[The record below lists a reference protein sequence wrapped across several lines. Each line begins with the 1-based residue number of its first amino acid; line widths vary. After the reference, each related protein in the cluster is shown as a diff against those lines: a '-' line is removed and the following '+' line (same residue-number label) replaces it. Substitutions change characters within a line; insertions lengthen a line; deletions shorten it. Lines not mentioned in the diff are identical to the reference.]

1 MVRLIQLKLAG
12 FKSFVDPTT
21 IQLQGQRV
29 GIVGPN
35 GCGKSNIMESVK
47 WVLGESS
54 AKEMRS
60 ENMDSVIFNGSEN
73 RKPIS
78 RASVELIFDNSLGKA
93 PTEWSQYAEISV
105 KRVIE
110 REKGS
115 TYYINNLA
123 VRRKDIADLFLGTG
137 LGGRGYAIIGQNTI
151 SQIIEAKPEELRSYL
166 EEAAGVSKYKER
178 RRETEFRLRDTRENL
193 SRIQDVLNEII
204 QQIAKLESQAVIA
217 TKYNELTE
225 KHKFHQAQVWVL
237 KKRDA
242 SIVWKKNQFQVEKLV
257 NELEQQTAAL
267 RKIEA
272 EVENL
277 RQAHIDASDEINKNQ
292 ASFYEINAEVS
303 NIENNIR
310 NQNELLERSKKE
322 LIEIETNLAK
332 NADDQLKFAK
342 DIEEAEIEKVAL
354 SELYKTKEENFNSL
368 KSSIQSV
375 EATYLDSTEQ
385 FNQIANQFQSTQ
397 EKINLE
403 KATIDFI
410 HKTEEE
416 INTRITFLNNEI
428 NNIDLTGQSLLEEKE
443 SDLADKRLHVEKI
456 EAKIDENKSLA
467 TDLEEEIDALRQ
479 HQIEIQ
485 KELSQIE
492 GEIKTLAQIQDDTQ
506 GNESLKSWTS
516 QHNINTSNRL
526 WEKLKIKTD
535 WVTAIESALGGKLN
549 AVLAQYETISHRP
562 PASMVLANLNASH
575 AYKPKNNKLN
585 SALDVIEISD
595 PLLMNLLSEWLSNC
609 YIIPKGESY
618 KNFIGNLEQ
627 GEFLVNQQ
635 GDIFTKNSVSFYGK
649 DASLNGILLRQER
662 LKALQEK
669 FPSIDRNSKDIS
681 NKLSEAELQLNDY
694 EEQADS
700 YSEELKEALNDFHQ
714 TEIEVEKT
722 QQSIAYANEKH
733 SSITNEQ
740 NELKTKLTQIQIDKT
755 TKSSLIHNLENDAHR
770 LLEQKTL
777 SEDIKKRHELE
788 YESAR
793 KHVNEA
799 EIQLQESHFNLKIIG
814 NKINELNNRINL
826 LTEDNNALNNKKDL
840 VKTSINTESIEALK
854 LSLREK
860 ITVKDEREKI
870 LIASRDNLAQ
880 KETDL
885 RESEQKRLQTEQAV
899 HPIRDKLE
907 QSRLNERESKLLF
920 EQFQN
925 EIIESQLDE
934 GVLSES
940 ITEKTTVKE
949 VQELC
954 NKLQEEINL
963 LGPVNLAA
971 IHELTSEKERKGYLD
986 SQVED
991 LTSASNTLEDAIRRI
1006 DKETRDRLIATFNEV
1021 NKNFTEFFKVLFNGG
1036 QAQLEL
1042 LGEEIL
1048 DTGIQV
1054 TAQPPGKKNTTIS
1067 QLSGGEKALTATAL
1081 VFALFKLNPAPF
1093 CLMDEVDAPLD
1104 DSNTLRFTN
1113 MVTEMSKNT
1122 QFLYVSHNKIAMEM
1136 AQQLIGVT
1144 MQESGVSRIVEV
1156 SLEEVEKM
1164 ELAN

>member
-1 MVRLIQLKLAG
+1 M
-12 FKSFVDPTT
+12 S
-21 IQLQGQRV
+21 
-29 GIVGPN
+29 
-35 GCGKSNIMESVK
+35 GKSQLE
-47 WVLGESS
+47 
-54 AKEMRS
+54 AKE
-60 ENMDSVIFNGSEN
+60 
-73 RKPIS
+73 
-78 RASVELIFDNSLGKA
+78 
-93 PTEWSQYAEISV
+93 T
-105 KRVIE
+105 
-110 REKGS
+110 
-115 TYYINNLA
+115 
-123 VRRKDIADLFLGTG
+123 DL
-137 LGGRGYAIIGQNTI
+137 
-151 SQIIEAKPEELRSYL
+151 S
-166 EEAAGVSKYKER
+166 
-178 RRETEFRLRDTRENL
+178 
-193 SRIQDVLNEII
+193 
-204 QQIAKLESQAVIA
+204 
-217 TKYNELTE
+217 
-225 KHKFHQAQVWVL
+225 
-237 KKRDA
+237 
-242 SIVWKKNQFQVEKLV
+242 
-257 NELEQQTAAL
+257 
-267 RKIEA
+267 
-272 EVENL
+272 
-277 RQAHIDASDEINKNQ
+277 
-292 ASFYEINAEVS
+292 
-303 NIENNIR
+303 
-310 NQNELLERSKKE
+310 
-322 LIEIETNLAK
+322 
-332 NADDQLKFAK
+332 
-342 DIEEAEIEKVAL
+342 
-354 SELYKTKEENFNSL
+354 
-368 KSSIQSV
+368 
-375 EATYLDSTEQ
+375 
-385 FNQIANQFQSTQ
+385 
-397 EKINLE
+397 
-403 KATIDFI
+403 
-410 HKTEEE
+410 
-416 INTRITFLNNEI
+416 
-428 NNIDLTGQSLLEEKE
+428 
-443 SDLADKRLHVEKI
+443 DKRLDAEKI
-456 EAKIDENKSLA
+456 EEKISDNKSLSS
-467 TDLEEEIDALRQ
+467 DLEEEIDTLRQ

-492 GEIKTLAQIQDDTQ
+492 GEIKTLVQIQDDTQ

-526 WEKLKIKTD
+526 WEKLKIKSD

-549 AVLAQYETISHRP
+549 AVLAQYESIAHRP

-585 SALDVIEISD
+585 SALDAIEISD
-595 PLLMNLLSEWLSNC
+595 PLLMNLLSEWLSDC
-609 YIIPKGESY
+609 YLIPKGESY

-649 DASLNGILLRQER
+649 DASLNGILIRQER
-662 LKALQEK
+662 LKALQDK
-669 FPSIDRNSKDIS
+669 FPSIEKGYKDVL
-681 NKLSEAELQLNDY
+681 NRLNDAELQLNDY

-700 YSEELKEALNDFHQ
+700 FSEELKDALNELHQ
-714 TEIEVEKT
+714 TEIEVEKI

-733 SSITNEQ
+733 SNITHEQ
-740 NELKTKLTQIQIDKT
+740 NELKAKLTQIQIDKT
-755 TKSSLIHNLENDAHR
+755 TKSNLIQNLEGDSHR
-770 LLEQKTL
+770 FLEQKTAD
-777 SEDIKKRHELE
+777 EEIKKRHEFE

-793 KHVNEA
+793 QQVNEA
-799 EIQLQESHFNLKIIG
+799 EIQLQESHFNLKIVD
-814 NKINELNNRINL
+814 NKISELNNRVSL
-826 LTEDNNALNNKKDL
+826 LSEDNNVLNNKKDL
-840 VKTSINTESIEALK
+840 AKASINTEHIDMLQAT
-854 LSLREK
+854 LREK
-860 ITVKDEREKI
+860 LTVKDEREKV

-907 QSRLNERESKLLF
+907 QSRLNEQESKLLF

-925 EIIESQLDE
+925 EINESQLDE
-934 GVLSES
+934 VVLSES
-940 ITEKTTVKE
+940 ITDKTTVKE

-954 NKLQEEINL
+954 NKLQEEINS

-1036 QAQLEL
+1036 QAKLEL

-1104 DSNTLRFTN
+1104 DSNTLRFAN

>member
-1 MVRLIQLKLAG
+1 MRLIQLKLAG

-368 KSSIQSV
+368 KSSIQLV

-385 FNQIANQFQSTQ
+385 FNQVANQFQSTQ

-662 LKALQEK
+662 LKALHEI

-925 EIIESQLDE
+925 EINESQLDE

>member
-1 MVRLIQLKLAG
+1 MRLIQLKLAG

-21 IQLQGQRV
+21 IKLQGQRV

-151 SQIIEAKPEELRSYL
+151 SQIIEAKPEELRNYL

-178 RRETEFRLRDTRENL
+178 RRETEFRLRDTRDNL
-193 SRIQDVLNEII
+193 SRIQDIVNEII

-242 SIVWKKNQFQVEKLV
+242 SIVWKKHQSQVEKLV

-277 RQAHIDASDEINKNQ
+277 RQAHINASDEINKNQ
-292 ASFYEINAEVS
+292 ASFYEINSEVS

-310 NQNELLERSKKE
+310 NQNELLERSRKE
-322 LIEIETNLAK
+322 LVEIEANLNK
-332 NADDQLKFAK
+332 NAEDQLKFSK
-342 DIEEAEIEKVAL
+342 EIEEAVIEKTAL
-354 SELYKTKEENFNSL
+354 SEFFKTKEESFNTL

-375 EATYLDSTEQ
+375 ESQYLSSSEK
-385 FNQIANQFQSTQ
+385 FNQTTNQFQSTQ

-416 INTRITFLNNEI
+416 TNARISFLNNEI
-428 NNIDLTGQSLLEEKE
+428 NNIDLSGKSQLEEKE
-443 SDLADKRLHVEKI
+443 SGLNDKRSDAEKI
-456 EAKIDENKSLA
+456 EEKMSENKSLSS
-467 TDLEEEIDALRQ
+467 DLEEEIDTLRQ

-549 AVLAQYETISHRP
+549 AILAQYESIAHRP

-585 SALDVIEISD
+585 SALDAIEISD
-595 PLLMNLLSEWLSNC
+595 PLLMNLLSEWLSDC
-609 YIIPKGESY
+609 YLIPKGESY

-649 DASLNGILLRQER
+649 DASLNGILIRQER
-662 LKALQEK
+662 LKALQKK
-669 FPSIDRNSKDIS
+669 FPPIEKSYKDLL
-681 NKLSEAELQLNDY
+681 NKLNEAELKLSDY
-694 EEQADS
+694 DEQADS
-700 YSEELKEALNDFHQ
+700 FSEELKDALNELHQ
-714 TEIEVEKT
+714 TEIEVEKM

-733 SSITNEQ
+733 SNITHEQ
-740 NELKTKLTQIQIDKT
+740 NELKAKLTQIEIDKT
-755 TKSSLIHNLENDAHR
+755 TKSSLIQNLESDSHSF
-770 LLEQKTL
+770 LEQKIAA
-777 SEDIKKRHELE
+777 EEIKKHHELE

-793 KHVNEA
+793 KQVNEA
-799 EIQLQESHFNLKIIG
+799 EIQLQESHFNLKIID
-814 NKINELNNRINL
+814 NKISELNTRVSL
-826 LTEDNNALNNKKDL
+826 LSEDNNALNNKKDIA
-840 VKTSINTESIEALK
+840 KASINTEHVDALQT
-854 LSLREK
+854 SLREK
-860 ITVKDEREKI
+860 LTVKDEREKV

-907 QSRLNERESKLLF
+907 QSRLNEQESKLLF

-925 EIIESQLDE
+925 EINESQLDE
-934 GVLSES
+934 VVLSES
-940 ITEKTTVKE
+940 ITDKTTVKE
-949 VQELC
+949 VQEFC

-991 LTSASNTLEDAIRRI
+991 LTSASNTLEDAIKRI

-1036 QAQLEL
+1036 QAKLEL

-1156 SLEEVEKM
+1156 SLEEFEKM

>member
-1 MVRLIQLKLAG
+1 L
-12 FKSFVDPTT
+12 S
-21 IQLQGQRV
+21 
-29 GIVGPN
+29 
-35 GCGKSNIMESVK
+35 GK
-47 WVLGESS
+47 
-54 AKEMRS
+54 
-60 ENMDSVIFNGSEN
+60 
-73 RKPIS
+73 
-78 RASVELIFDNSLGKA
+78 
-93 PTEWSQYAEISV
+93 
-105 KRVIE
+105 
-110 REKGS
+110 
-115 TYYINNLA
+115 
-123 VRRKDIADLFLGTG
+123 
-137 LGGRGYAIIGQNTI
+137 
-151 SQIIEAKPEELRSYL
+151 
-166 EEAAGVSKYKER
+166 
-178 RRETEFRLRDTRENL
+178 
-193 SRIQDVLNEII
+193 
-204 QQIAKLESQAVIA
+204 
-217 TKYNELTE
+217 
-225 KHKFHQAQVWVL
+225 
-237 KKRDA
+237 
-242 SIVWKKNQFQVEKLV
+242 
-257 NELEQQTAAL
+257 
-267 RKIEA
+267 
-272 EVENL
+272 
-277 RQAHIDASDEINKNQ
+277 
-292 ASFYEINAEVS
+292 
-303 NIENNIR
+303 
-310 NQNELLERSKKE
+310 
-322 LIEIETNLAK
+322 
-332 NADDQLKFAK
+332 
-342 DIEEAEIEKVAL
+342 
-354 SELYKTKEENFNSL
+354 
-368 KSSIQSV
+368 
-375 EATYLDSTEQ
+375 
-385 FNQIANQFQSTQ
+385 
-397 EKINLE
+397 
-403 KATIDFI
+403 
-410 HKTEEE
+410 
-416 INTRITFLNNEI
+416 
-428 NNIDLTGQSLLEEKE
+428 SLLEEKDA
-443 SDLADKRLHVEKI
+443 DLSDKRSDVEKI
-456 EAKIDENKSLA
+456 EEKISENKSLSS
-467 TDLEEEIDALRQ
+467 DLEEEIDTFRQ
-479 HQIEIQ
+479 HHIEIQ

-492 GEIKTLAQIQDDTQ
+492 GEMKTLAQIQDDTQ

-549 AVLAQYETISHRP
+549 AVLAQYESIAHRP
-562 PASMVLANLNASH
+562 PASMVLANINASH
-575 AYKPKNNKLN
+575 SYKPKNNKLN
-585 SALDVIEISD
+585 SALDAIEISD
-595 PLLMNLLSEWLSNC
+595 PLLMNLLSEWLSDC
-609 YIIPKGESY
+609 YLIPKGESY
-618 KNFIGNLEQ
+618 KNFIGDLEQ

-649 DASLNGILLRQER
+649 DASLNGILIRQER
-662 LKALQEK
+662 LKALQDK
-669 FPSIDRNSKDIS
+669 FPSIEKNYKDIL
-681 NKLSEAELQLNDY
+681 NNLNEAELQLNDY

-700 YSEELKEALNDFHQ
+700 LSEELKDVLHELHQ
-714 TEIEVEKT
+714 TEIDVEKI

-733 SSITNEQ
+733 SNINHEQ
-740 NELKTKLTQIQIDKT
+740 NELKVKLTQIEIDKT
-755 TKSSLIHNLENDAHR
+755 TKSSLIQNLESGSHR
-770 LLEQKTL
+770 LLEQKIAA
-777 SEDIKKRHELE
+777 EEIKKRHELE

-793 KHVNEA
+793 KHINEE
-799 EIQLQESHFNLKIIG
+799 EIQLQESHFNLKIID
-814 NKINELNNRINL
+814 NKINELNSRINVL
-826 LTEDNNALNNKKDL
+826 SEDNLALNNKKVL
-840 VKTSINTESIEALK
+840 AKTSIKTESIDALQ

-860 ITVKDEREKI
+860 LTIKDEREKV

-907 QSRLNERESKLLF
+907 QSRLNEQESKLLF

-925 EIIESQLDE
+925 EINESQLDE
-934 GVLSES
+934 VVLSES
-940 ITEKTTVKE
+940 ITDKTTVKE

-991 LTSASNTLEDAIRRI
+991 LTSASNTLEDAIKRI

-1021 NKNFTEFFKVLFNGG
+1021 NKNFIEFFRVLFNGG
-1036 QAQLEL
+1036 QAKLEL

>member
-151 SQIIEAKPEELRSYL
+151 SQIIEAKPEELRNYL

-237 KKRDA
+237 KKYDA
-242 SIVWKKNQFQVEKLV
+242 SIVWKKHQSQVEKLV

-310 NQNELLERSKKE
+310 NQKELLERSKKE

-332 NADDQLKFAK
+332 NEDDQLKFTK
-342 DIEEAEIEKVAL
+342 DIEEAGIEKAVL

-375 EATYLDSTEQ
+375 EGKYLASVEQ
-385 FNQIANQFQSTQ
+385 FNQAANQFQSTQ

-416 INTRITFLNNEI
+416 TNARITFLNNEI
-428 NNIDLTGQSLLEEKE
+428 SNIDLTRQSLLEEKE
-443 SDLADKRLHVEKI
+443 SDLADKRSHVEKI

-467 TDLEEEIDALRQ
+467 TDLEEEIDTLR
-479 HQIEIQ
+479 HRQIEMQ

-526 WEKLKIKTD
+526 WEKLKIKTE

-562 PASMVLANLNASH
+562 PASIVLANLNASH
-575 AYKPKNNKLN
+575 TYKPKNNKLN

-595 PLLMNLLSEWLSNC
+595 PLLMNLLSEWLSDC

-635 GDIFTKNSVSFYGK
+635 GDIFTKNSISFYGK

-662 LKALQEK
+662 LKALKEK
-669 FPSIDRNSKDIS
+669 FPSIEKSYKDVL

-700 YSEELKEALNDFHQ
+700 FSEELKDALNAFYQ
-714 TEIEVEKT
+714 TEIEVEKI
-722 QQSIAYANEKH
+722 QQSITYANEKH
-733 SSITNEQ
+733 SNITNEQ
-740 NELKTKLTQIQIDKT
+740 NELKAKLTQIEVDKT
-755 TKSSLIHNLENDAHR
+755 TKSSLIHNLENDAHQF
-770 LLEQKTL
+770 LEQKTS
-777 SEDIKKRHELE
+777 SEEIKKRHELE
-788 YESAR
+788 YESVR
-793 KHVNEA
+793 KHINEA
-799 EIQLQESHFNLKIIG
+799 EIQLQESHFNLKIIN
-814 NKINELNNRINL
+814 NKINELNNRINI
-826 LTEDNNALNNKKDL
+826 LTEDNNTLNNKKDL
-840 VKTSINTESIEALK
+840 AKASINTESIEALQ

-870 LIASRDNLAQ
+870 LIASRNNLAQ

-907 QSRLNERESKLLF
+907 QSRLNEQESKLLF

-925 EIIESQLDE
+925 EINESQLDE
-934 GVLSES
+934 VVLSES

-1093 CLMDEVDAPLD
+1093 CLMDEVDSPLD
-1104 DSNTLRFTN
+1104 DSNTLRFAN

-1156 SLEEVEKM
+1156 SIEEAEKM

>member
-1 MVRLIQLKLAG
+1 MRLIQLKLAG

-322 LIEIETNLAK
+322 LIEIETNLTK

-368 KSSIQSV
+368 KSSIQLV

-385 FNQIANQFQSTQ
+385 FNQVANQFQSTQ

-885 RESEQKRLQTEQAV
+885 RESEQKRMQTEQAV

-925 EIIESQLDE
+925 EINESQLDE

>member
-1 MVRLIQLKLAG
+1 MRLIQLKLAG

-322 LIEIETNLAK
+322 LIEIETNLTK

-368 KSSIQSV
+368 KSSIQLV

-925 EIIESQLDE
+925 EINESQLDE

>member
-1 MVRLIQLKLAG
+1 VRLIQLKLAG

-21 IQLQGQRV
+21 IQLQGQRI

-151 SQIIEAKPEELRSYL
+151 SQIIEAKPEELRNYL

-178 RRETEFRLRDTRENL
+178 RRETEFRLRDTRDNL
-193 SRIQDVLNEII
+193 SRIQDVLNEIV

-217 TKYNELTE
+217 TKYNDLTQ
-225 KHKFHQAQVWVL
+225 KQKFHQAQVWVL

-242 SIVWKKNQFQVEKLV
+242 SIVWKKHQSQVEKLV

-272 EVENL
+272 EVESL
-277 RQAHIDASDEINKNQ
+277 RQSHINASDEINKNQ

-332 NADDQLKFAK
+332 NADDQLKFTN
-342 DIEEAEIEKVAL
+342 DIEEAAIEKTKL
-354 SELYKTKEENFNSL
+354 TELYKTKEENFNSL

-375 EATYLDSTEQ
+375 EGRYLASVEQ
-385 FNQIANQFQSTQ
+385 FNQAVIQFQSTQ

-403 KATIDFI
+403 KAMIDFI
-410 HKTEEE
+410 LKTEEE
-416 INTRITFLNNEI
+416 TNIRLAFLNNEI
-428 NNIDLTGQSLLEEKE
+428 SNIDLTGQSLLNEKE
-443 SDLADKRLHVEKI
+443 NDLVDKQSHVEKI
-456 EAKIDENKSLA
+456 EGKIEENKSLA
-467 TDLEEEIDALRQ
+467 TDLEEEIDTLRKQ
-479 HQIEIQ
+479 QIEIQ

-492 GEIKTLAQIQDDTQ
+492 GEIKTLAQIQDDAQ

-526 WEKLKIKTD
+526 WEKLKIKTE
-535 WVTAIESALGGKLN
+535 WITAIESALGGKLN
-549 AVLAQYETISHRP
+549 AVLAQYESISHRP
-562 PASMVLANLNASH
+562 PASMVLANLNGSKS
-575 AYKPKNNKLN
+575 YKPKNNKLN
-585 SALDVIEISD
+585 SVLDVIEISD
-595 PLLMNLLSEWLSNC
+595 PLLMNLLSEWLSD
-609 YIIPKGESY
+609 YYLIPKGESY

-662 LKALQEK
+662 LKALQEQ
-669 FPSIDRNSKDIS
+669 FPSIEKSYKNILK
-681 NKLSEAELQLNDY
+681 KLNEAELQLNDY

-700 YSEELKEALNDFHQ
+700 FNDELKEALNELHQ
-714 TEIEVEKT
+714 TEIEVERI
-722 QQSIAYANEKH
+722 QQSITYSNEKH
-733 SSITNEQ
+733 SNITNEQ
-740 NELKTKLTQIQIDKT
+740 NELKEKLTQIEIDKT
-755 TKSSLIHNLENDAHR
+755 AKSSLIHNLEIDAHR
-770 LLEQKTL
+770 LLEQKTS
-777 SEDIKKRHELE
+777 SEEIKKRHEFE
-788 YESAR
+788 YESV
-793 KHVNEA
+793 KKQVNEA
-799 EIQLQESHFNLKIIG
+799 EIQLQESHFNLKIIN
-814 NKINELNNRINL
+814 NKINELNSKINIL
-826 LTEDNNALNNKKDL
+826 YEDNKALNNKKDL
-840 VKTSINTESIEALK
+840 AKASIDTEIIEALQ

-885 RESEQKRLQTEQAV
+885 RECEQKRLQTEQAV

-907 QSRLNERESKLLF
+907 QSRLNEQESKLLF

-925 EIIESQLDE
+925 EINESQLDE
-934 GVLSES
+934 MVLSES
-940 ITEKTTVKE
+940 ITEKTTVKDM
-949 VQELC
+949 QELC
-954 NKLQEEINL
+954 NKLQEDINL

-1021 NKNFTEFFKVLFNGG
+1021 NKNFTDFFKVLFNGG

-1122 QFLYVSHNKIAMEM
+1122 QFLYVSHNKLAMEM

>member
-1 MVRLIQLKLAG
+1 MRLIQLKLAG

-151 SQIIEAKPEELRSYL
+151 SQIIEAKPEELRNYL

-242 SIVWKKNQFQVEKLV
+242 SIVWKRHQSQVDKLV

-272 EVENL
+272 EVETL

-332 NADDQLKFAK
+332 NADDQLKFTK
-342 DIEEAEIEKVAL
+342 DIEETEIEKTAL
-354 SELYKTKEENFNSL
+354 SELYKAKEENFNLL

-375 EATYLDSTEQ
+375 EAQFLDSTQQ
-385 FNQIANQFQSTQ
+385 FNQAANQFQSTQ

-410 HKTEEE
+410 HKNEEE
-416 INTRITFLNNEI
+416 INARISFLNNEI
-428 NNIDLTGQSLLEEKE
+428 SNIDLTGQSLLDEKE
-443 SDLADKRLHVEKI
+443 NDLAEKQLYVEKI
-456 EAKIDENKSLA
+456 EGKIDENKSL
-467 TDLEEEIDALRQ
+467 TTNIEEEIDTLRQ

-516 QHNINTSNRL
+516 QYNINTSNRL

-562 PASMVLANLNASH
+562 PASMVLANLNSSH
-575 AYKPKNNKLN
+575 AYKPKNKKLN

-595 PLLMNLLSEWLSNC
+595 PLLMNLLSEWLSDC

-662 LKALQEK
+662 LKALKEK
-669 FPSIDRNSKDIS
+669 LPSIQKNYKDLL
-681 NKLSEAELQLNDY
+681 NKLSESEFQLNNY
-694 EEQADS
+694 EEQSDS
-700 YSEELKEALNDFHQ
+700 FSEELKDALNEYHQ

-722 QQSIAYANEKH
+722 QQSIAYANEKLNNIM
-733 SSITNEQ
+733 SEQ
-740 NELKTKLTQIQIDKT
+740 NELKAKLTQIEVDKT
-755 TKSSLIHNLENDAHR
+755 TKTSLIHNLENDAHR
-770 LLEQKTL
+770 LLEQKTS
-777 SEDIKKRHELE
+777 SEEIKRRHELE
-788 YESAR
+788 YENAR
-793 KHVNEA
+793 NKVNEA
-799 EIQLQESHFNLKIIG
+799 EIQLQESHFNLKIIN
-814 NKINELNNRINL
+814 NKINELNNRVNL
-826 LTEDNNALNNKKDL
+826 ITEENNALNSKKDL
-840 VKTSINTESIEALK
+840 AKAAINTESIEALQ

-860 ITVKDEREKI
+860 ITIKDEREKI

-880 KETDL
+880 KESDL
-885 RESEQKRLQTEQAV
+885 RESEQKRLQIEQGV
-899 HPIRDKLE
+899 HPIRDRLE
-907 QSRLNERESKLLF
+907 QSRLNEQESKLLF

-925 EIIESQLDE
+925 EINESQLDE
-934 GVLSES
+934 TVLSAA

-949 VQELC
+949 MQELC
-954 NKLQEEINL
+954 NNLQEEINS

-971 IHELTSEKERKGYLD
+971 IHELASEKERKGYLD

-1104 DSNTLRFTN
+1104 DSNTLRFAN

>member
-1 MVRLIQLKLAG
+1 VRLIQLKLAG

-225 KHKFHQAQVWVL
+225 KYKFHQAQVWVL

-368 KSSIQSV
+368 KSSIQLV

-385 FNQIANQFQSTQ
+385 FNQVANQFQSTQ

-443 SDLADKRLHVEKI
+443 SDLADKRLYVEKI

-925 EIIESQLDE
+925 EINESQLDE

>member
-1 MVRLIQLKLAG
+1 MRLIQLKLAG

-322 LIEIETNLAK
+322 LIEIETNLTK

-368 KSSIQSV
+368 KSSIQLV

-385 FNQIANQFQSTQ
+385 FNQVANQFQSTQ

-925 EIIESQLDE
+925 EINESQLDE

>member
-1 MVRLIQLKLAG
+1 VRLIQLKLAG

-322 LIEIETNLAK
+322 LIEIETNLTK

-368 KSSIQSV
+368 KSSIQLV

>member
-1 MVRLIQLKLAG
+1 VRLIQLKLAG

-322 LIEIETNLAK
+322 LIEIETNLTK

-368 KSSIQSV
+368 KSSIQLV

-385 FNQIANQFQSTQ
+385 FNQVANQFQSTQ

>member
-1 MVRLIQLKLAG
+1 VRLIQLKLAG

-368 KSSIQSV
+368 KSSIQLV

-925 EIIESQLDE
+925 EINESQLDE

>member
-1 MVRLIQLKLAG
+1 MRLIQLKLAG

-322 LIEIETNLAK
+322 LIEIETNLTK

-368 KSSIQSV
+368 KSSIQLV
-375 EATYLDSTEQ
+375 EATYLDSMEQ
-385 FNQIANQFQSTQ
+385 FNQVANQFQSTQ

>member
-1 MVRLIQLKLAG
+1 MRLIQLKLAG

-21 IQLQGQRV
+21 IQLQGQRI

-151 SQIIEAKPEELRSYL
+151 SQIIEAKPEELRNYL

-178 RRETEFRLRDTRENL
+178 RRETEFRLRDTRDNL
-193 SRIQDVLNEII
+193 SRIQDVLNEIV

-217 TKYNELTE
+217 TKYNDLTQ
-225 KHKFHQAQVWVL
+225 KQKFHQAQVWVL

-242 SIVWKKNQFQVEKLV
+242 SIVWKKHQSQVEKLV

-272 EVENL
+272 EVESL
-277 RQAHIDASDEINKNQ
+277 RQAHISASDEINKNQ
-292 ASFYEINAEVS
+292 ASFYQINAEVS

-332 NADDQLKFAK
+332 NADDQLKFTN
-342 DIEEAEIEKVAL
+342 DIEEAAIEKTKL
-354 SELYKTKEENFNSL
+354 TELYKTKEENFNSL

-375 EATYLDSTEQ
+375 EGRYLASVEQ
-385 FNQIANQFQSTQ
+385 FNQAVIQFQSTQ

-403 KATIDFI
+403 KAMIDFI
-410 HKTEEE
+410 LKTEEE
-416 INTRITFLNNEI
+416 TNIRLAFLNNEI
-428 NNIDLTGQSLLEEKE
+428 SNIDLTGQSLLDEKE
-443 SDLADKRLHVEKI
+443 NDLVDKQSHVEKI
-456 EAKIDENKSLA
+456 EGKIEENKSLA
-467 TDLEEEIDALRQ
+467 TDLEEEIDTLRKQ
-479 HQIEIQ
+479 QIEIQ

-492 GEIKTLAQIQDDTQ
+492 GEIKTLAQIQDDAQ

-526 WEKLKIKTD
+526 WEKLKIKTE
-535 WVTAIESALGGKLN
+535 WITAIESALGGKLN
-549 AVLAQYETISHRP
+549 AVLAQYESISHRP
-562 PASMVLANLNASH
+562 PASMVLANLNGSKS
-575 AYKPKNNKLN
+575 YKPKNNKLN
-585 SALDVIEISD
+585 SVLDVIEISD
-595 PLLMNLLSEWLSNC
+595 PLLMNLLSEWLSD
-609 YIIPKGESY
+609 YYLIPKGESY

-662 LKALQEK
+662 LKALQEQ
-669 FPSIDRNSKDIS
+669 FPSIEKNYKNILK
-681 NKLSEAELQLNDY
+681 KLNEAELQLNDY

-700 YSEELKEALNDFHQ
+700 FSEELKEALNELHQ
-714 TEIEVEKT
+714 TEIEVERI
-722 QQSIAYANEKH
+722 QQSISYSNEKH
-733 SSITNEQ
+733 SNITNEQ
-740 NELKTKLTQIQIDKT
+740 NELKEKLAQIEIDKT
-755 TKSSLIHNLENDAHR
+755 AKSSLIHNLEIDAHR
-770 LLEQKTL
+770 LLEQKTS
-777 SEDIKKRHELE
+777 SEEIKKRHEFE
-788 YESAR
+788 YESV
-793 KHVNEA
+793 KKQVNEA
-799 EIQLQESHFNLKIIG
+799 EIQLQESHFNLKIID
-814 NKINELNNRINL
+814 NKINEINNKINIL
-826 LTEDNNALNNKKDL
+826 YEDNKALNNKKDSA
-840 VKTSINTESIEALK
+840 KASIDTGVIEALQI
-854 LSLREK
+854 SLREK

-885 RESEQKRLQTEQAV
+885 RECEQKRLQTEQAV

-907 QSRLNERESKLLF
+907 QSRLNEQESKLLF

-925 EIIESQLDE
+925 EINESQLDE
-934 GVLSES
+934 IVLSES

-1156 SLEEVEKM
+1156 SLAEAEKM

>member
-1 MVRLIQLKLAG
+1 MRLIQLKLAG

-21 IQLQGQRV
+21 IQLQGQRI

-151 SQIIEAKPEELRSYL
+151 SQIIEAKPEELRNYL

-178 RRETEFRLRDTRENL
+178 RRETEFRLRDTRDNL
-193 SRIQDVLNEII
+193 SRIQDVLNEIV

-217 TKYNELTE
+217 TKYNDLTQ
-225 KHKFHQAQVWVL
+225 KQKFHQAQVWVL

-242 SIVWKKNQFQVEKLV
+242 SIVWKKHQSQVEKLV

-272 EVENL
+272 EVESL
-277 RQAHIDASDEINKNQ
+277 RQAHISASDEINKNQ

-332 NADDQLKFAK
+332 NADDQLKFTN
-342 DIEEAEIEKVAL
+342 DIEEAAIEKTKL
-354 SELYKTKEENFNSL
+354 TELYKTKEENFNSL

-375 EATYLDSTEQ
+375 EGRYLASVEQ
-385 FNQIANQFQSTQ
+385 FNQAVIQFQSTQ

-403 KATIDFI
+403 KAMIDFI
-410 HKTEEE
+410 LKTEEE
-416 INTRITFLNNEI
+416 TNIRLAFLNNEI
-428 NNIDLTGQSLLEEKE
+428 SNIDLTGQSLLDEKE
-443 SDLADKRLHVEKI
+443 NDLVDKQSHVEKI
-456 EAKIDENKSLA
+456 EGKVEENKSLA
-467 TDLEEEIDALRQ
+467 TDLEEEIDTLRKQ
-479 HQIEIQ
+479 QIEIQ

-492 GEIKTLAQIQDDTQ
+492 GEIKTLAQIQDDAQ

-526 WEKLKIKTD
+526 WEKLKIKTE
-535 WVTAIESALGGKLN
+535 WITAIESALGGKLN
-549 AVLAQYETISHRP
+549 AVLAQYESISHRP
-562 PASMVLANLNASH
+562 PASMVLANLNGSKS
-575 AYKPKNNKLN
+575 YKPKNNKLN
-585 SALDVIEISD
+585 SVLDVIEISD
-595 PLLMNLLSEWLSNC
+595 PLLMNLLSEWLSD
-609 YIIPKGESY
+609 YYLIPKGESY

-662 LKALQEK
+662 LKALQEQ
-669 FPSIDRNSKDIS
+669 FPSIEKNYKNILK
-681 NKLSEAELQLNDY
+681 KLNEAELQLNDY

-700 YSEELKEALNDFHQ
+700 FSEELKEALNELHQ
-714 TEIEVEKT
+714 TEIEVERI
-722 QQSIAYANEKH
+722 QQSISYSNEKH
-733 SSITNEQ
+733 SNITNEQ
-740 NELKTKLTQIQIDKT
+740 NELKEKLAQIEIDKT
-755 TKSSLIHNLENDAHR
+755 AKSSLIHNLEIDAHR
-770 LLEQKTL
+770 LLEQKTS
-777 SEDIKKRHELE
+777 SEEIKKRHEFE
-788 YESAR
+788 YESV
-793 KHVNEA
+793 KKQVNEA
-799 EIQLQESHFNLKIIG
+799 EIQLQESHFNLKIID
-814 NKINELNNRINL
+814 NKINELNNKINIL
-826 LTEDNNALNNKKDL
+826 YEDNKALNNKKDSA
-840 VKTSINTESIEALK
+840 KASIDTGVIEALQI
-854 LSLREK
+854 SLREK

-885 RESEQKRLQTEQAV
+885 RECEQKRLQTEQAV

-907 QSRLNERESKLLF
+907 QSRLNEQESKLLF

-925 EIIESQLDE
+925 EINESQLDE
-934 GVLSES
+934 IVLSES

-1156 SLEEVEKM
+1156 SLAEAEKM

>member
-1 MVRLIQLKLAG
+1 MRLIQLKLAG

-78 RASVELIFDNSLGKA
+78 RASVELVFDNSLGKA

-123 VRRKDIADLFLGTG
+123 VRRKDVADLFLGTG

-178 RRETEFRLRDTRENL
+178 RRETELRLRDTRENL

-204 QQIAKLESQAVIA
+204 QQITKLESQAVIA

-225 KHKFHQAQVWVL
+225 NHKFHQAQVWVL

-242 SIVWKKNQFQVEKLV
+242 SIVWKKHQYQVEKLV

-277 RQAHIDASDEINKNQ
+277 RQAHINASDEINKNQ
-292 ASFYEINAEVS
+292 ANFYEINAEVS
-303 NIENNIR
+303 NIENNIK

-322 LIEIETNLAK
+322 LVEIEANLTK
-332 NADDQLKFAK
+332 NYEDQLKFTK
-342 DIEEAEIEKVAL
+342 EIEEASIEKIAL
-354 SELYKTKEENFNSL
+354 SDLFKIKEESFNTL
-368 KSSIQSV
+368 KSSIHSV
-375 EATYLDSTEQ
+375 ETQFLSSSEQ
-385 FNQIANQFQSTQ
+385 CNQAANQFQSTQ

-410 HKTEEE
+410 HKSEEE
-416 INTRITFLNNEI
+416 TNARILFLSNEI
-428 NNIDLTGQSLLEEKE
+428 KNVDVSGESQLEEKE
-443 SDLADKRLHVEKI
+443 SDLSDKRSHVDKI
-456 EAKIDENKSLA
+456 EEKIDENKSLSS
-467 TDLEEEIDALRQ
+467 DLEEEIDTLRQ

-506 GNESLKSWTS
+506 GNESLKSWTT

-549 AVLAQYETISHRP
+549 AVLAQYESISHRP

-575 AYKPKNNKLN
+575 TYKPNNKKLN

-595 PLLMNLLSEWLSNC
+595 PLLMNLLSEWLSDH
-609 YIIPKGESY
+609 YLIPKGDSY
-618 KNFIGNLEQ
+618 KNYIGNLEQ

-669 FPSIDRNSKDIS
+669 FPSIEKNYKETL
-681 NKLSEAELQLNDY
+681 NKLNEAESQLNDY
-694 EEQADS
+694 EEQADAF
-700 YSEELKEALNDFHQ
+700 SEELKEALNELHQ
-714 TEIEVEKT
+714 TEIEMEKI
-722 QQSIAYANEKH
+722 QQSIAFANEKH
-733 SSITNEQ
+733 RSITHEQ
-740 NELKTKLTQIQIDKT
+740 NELKAKLTKIEVDKT
-755 TKSSLIHNLENDAHR
+755 AKTSLIQNLEADLRR
-770 LLEQKTL
+770 LFEQKT
-777 SEDIKKRHELE
+777 STEEIKKRHKFE

-793 KHVNEA
+793 KNVNEA
-799 EIQLQESHFNLKIIG
+799 EIQLQESHFNLKIIN
-814 NKINELNNRINL
+814 NKINELNNRVNILSHENH
-826 LTEDNNALNNKKDL
+826 TLNNKKDL
-840 VKTSINTESIEALK
+840 TKSSMNTESIDAFQIT
-854 LSLREK
+854 LREK
-860 ITVKDEREKI
+860 LSVKDEREKI
-870 LIASRDNLAQ
+870 LIVSRDNLAQ

-907 QSRLNERESKLLF
+907 QSRLNEQESKLLF

-925 EIIESQLDE
+925 EINESQLDE
-934 GVLSES
+934 VVLSGS
-940 ITEKTTVKE
+940 IRDKTTVKE

-986 SQVED
+986 NQVED

-1054 TAQPPGKKNTTIS
+1054 TAQPPGKKNTTIN

-1104 DSNTLRFTN
+1104 DSNTLRFTS

>member
-1 MVRLIQLKLAG
+1 MRLIQLKLAG

-123 VRRKDIADLFLGTG
+123 VRRKDVADLFLGTG

-151 SQIIEAKPEELRSYL
+151 SQIIEAKPEELRNYL

-242 SIVWKKNQFQVEKLV
+242 SIVWKKHQSQVDKLV

-272 EVENL
+272 EVETL

-322 LIEIETNLAK
+322 LIEIETNLTK
-332 NADDQLKFAK
+332 NEEDQLKYSK
-342 DIEEAEIEKVAL
+342 DIKESDIEKISL
-354 SELYKTKEENFNSL
+354 SELYKIKEENFNAL
-368 KSSIQSV
+368 KSSIQLV
-375 EATYLDSTEQ
+375 EVQYLTSTEQ
-385 FNQIANQFQSTQ
+385 FNQAANQFQSTQ

-416 INTRITFLNNEI
+416 TNARITFLNNEI
-428 NNIDLTGQSLLEEKE
+428 RNIDLTGQSELEEKE
-443 SDLADKRLHVEKI
+443 NDLADKRLHVKNI
-456 EAKIDENKSLA
+456 ESKIDENKSL
-467 TDLEEEIDALRQ
+467 TEDLEEEIDTLRQ

-492 GEIKTLAQIQDDTQ
+492 GEIKTLLQIQDDTQ

-526 WEKLKIKTD
+526 WEKLKIKTE
-535 WVTAIESALGGKLN
+535 WVTAIESALGVKLN

-562 PASMVLANLNASH
+562 PASMVLANLNGSH
-575 AYKPKNNKLN
+575 PYKPKNTKLN

-595 PLLMNLLSEWLSNC
+595 PLLMNLLSEWLSSC

-649 DASLNGILLRQER
+649 DASLSGILLRQER
-662 LKALQEK
+662 LKVLQEK
-669 FPSIDRNSKDIS
+669 FPSIDKSYKDVSK
-681 NKLSEAELQLNDY
+681 KLNEAQLQLNNY
-694 EEQADS
+694 EEQVDS
-700 YSEELKEALNDFHQ
+700 FNDELKEALNDFHQ

-722 QQSIAYANEKH
+722 QQSIVYANERLNN
-733 SSITNEQ
+733 ITNEQ
-740 NELKTKLTQIQIDKT
+740 NELKAKLTQIEIDKT
-755 TKSSLIHNLENDAHR
+755 TKSNLILNLENDALQ
-770 LLEQKTL
+770 LLEQKTS
-777 SEDIKKRHELE
+777 SEEIKKRHELE
-788 YESAR
+788 YESA
-793 KHVNEA
+793 KKQVNEA
-799 EIQLQESHFNLKIIG
+799 EIQLQESHFNLKIIN
-814 NKINELNNRINL
+814 NKINELINRFNV
-826 LTEDNNALNNKKDL
+826 LTEDNSALNNKKDL
-840 VKTSINTESIEALK
+840 AMASIDTQIIETLQ

-860 ITVKDEREKI
+860 ITIKDEREKI

-880 KETDL
+880 KEIDL
-885 RESEQKRLQTEQAV
+885 RECEQKRLQTEQAV

-907 QSRLNERESKLLF
+907 QSRLNEQESKLLF

-925 EIIESQLDE
+925 EINESQFDE
-934 GVLSES
+934 VVLSES

-971 IHELTSEKERKGYLD
+971 IHELASEKERKGYLD

-991 LTSASNTLEDAIRRI
+991 LTSASNTLEDAIKRI

-1021 NKNFTEFFKVLFNGG
+1021 NKNFTEFFRILFNGG

-1104 DSNTLRFTN
+1104 DSNTLRFAD

-1156 SLEEVEKM
+1156 SLEEAEKM

>member
-1 MVRLIQLKLAG
+1 M
-12 FKSFVDPTT
+12 
-21 IQLQGQRV
+21 
-29 GIVGPN
+29 
-35 GCGKSNIMESVK
+35 
-47 WVLGESS
+47 
-54 AKEMRS
+54 
-60 ENMDSVIFNGSEN
+60 
-73 RKPIS
+73 
-78 RASVELIFDNSLGKA
+78 
-93 PTEWSQYAEISV
+93 
-105 KRVIE
+105 
-110 REKGS
+110 
-115 TYYINNLA
+115 
-123 VRRKDIADLFLGTG
+123 
-137 LGGRGYAIIGQNTI
+137 
-151 SQIIEAKPEELRSYL
+151 
-166 EEAAGVSKYKER
+166 
-178 RRETEFRLRDTRENL
+178 
-193 SRIQDVLNEII
+193 
-204 QQIAKLESQAVIA
+204 
-217 TKYNELTE
+217 
-225 KHKFHQAQVWVL
+225 
-237 KKRDA
+237 
-242 SIVWKKNQFQVEKLV
+242 
-257 NELEQQTAAL
+257 
-267 RKIEA
+267 
-272 EVENL
+272 
-277 RQAHIDASDEINKNQ
+277 
-292 ASFYEINAEVS
+292 
-303 NIENNIR
+303 
-310 NQNELLERSKKE
+310 
-322 LIEIETNLAK
+322 
-332 NADDQLKFAK
+332 
-342 DIEEAEIEKVAL
+342 
-354 SELYKTKEENFNSL
+354 
-368 KSSIQSV
+368 
-375 EATYLDSTEQ
+375 
-385 FNQIANQFQSTQ
+385 
-397 EKINLE
+397 
-403 KATIDFI
+403 
-410 HKTEEE
+410 
-416 INTRITFLNNEI
+416 
-428 NNIDLTGQSLLEEKE
+428 
-443 SDLADKRLHVEKI
+443 
-456 EAKIDENKSLA
+456 
-467 TDLEEEIDALRQ
+467 
-479 HQIEIQ
+479 
-485 KELSQIE
+485 
-492 GEIKTLAQIQDDTQ
+492 
-506 GNESLKSWTS
+506 
-516 QHNINTSNRL
+516 
-526 WEKLKIKTD
+526 WEKLKIKTE

-575 AYKPKNNKLN
+575 TYKPKNNKLN

-595 PLLMNLLSEWLSNC
+595 PLLMNLLSEWLSDC

-662 LKALQEK
+662 LKALKEK
-669 FPSIDRNSKDIS
+669 FPSIEKSYKDVL

-700 YSEELKEALNDFHQ
+700 FSEELKDALNAFHQ
-714 TEIEVEKT
+714 TEIEVEKI
-722 QQSIAYANEKH
+722 QQSITYANEKH
-733 SSITNEQ
+733 SNITNEQ
-740 NELKTKLTQIQIDKT
+740 NELKAKLTQIEVDKT

-770 LLEQKTL
+770 FLEQKTS
-777 SEDIKKRHELE
+777 SEEIKKRHELE

-799 EIQLQESHFNLKIIG
+799 EIQLQESHFNLKIID
-814 NKINELNNRINL
+814 NKINELNNRINI
-826 LTEDNNALNNKKDL
+826 LTEDSNTLNNKKDL
-840 VKTSINTESIEALK
+840 AKTSINTESIETLQ

-907 QSRLNERESKLLF
+907 QSRLNEQESKLLF

-925 EIIESQLDE
+925 EINESQLDE
-934 GVLSES
+934 VVLSES

-1104 DSNTLRFTN
+1104 DSNTLRFAN

-1156 SLEEVEKM
+1156 SLEEAEKM

>member
-1 MVRLIQLKLAG
+1 VRLIQLKLAG

-123 VRRKDIADLFLGTG
+123 VRRKDVADLFLGTG

-151 SQIIEAKPEELRSYL
+151 SQIIEAKPEELRNYL

-242 SIVWKKNQFQVEKLV
+242 SIVWKKHQSQVDKLV

-272 EVENL
+272 EVETL

-322 LIEIETNLAK
+322 LIEIETNLTK
-332 NADDQLKFAK
+332 NEEDQLKYSK
-342 DIEEAEIEKVAL
+342 DIKESEIEKISL
-354 SELYKTKEENFNSL
+354 SELYKIKEENFNAL
-368 KSSIQSV
+368 KSSIQLV
-375 EATYLDSTEQ
+375 EVQYLTSTEQ
-385 FNQIANQFQSTQ
+385 FNQAANQFQSTQ

-416 INTRITFLNNEI
+416 TNARITFLNNEI
-428 NNIDLTGQSLLEEKE
+428 SNIDLTGQSELEEKE
-443 SDLADKRLHVEKI
+443 NDLADKRLHVKNI
-456 EAKIDENKSLA
+456 ESKIDENKSL
-467 TDLEEEIDALRQ
+467 TEDLEEEIDTLRQ

-492 GEIKTLAQIQDDTQ
+492 GEIKTLLQIQDDTQ

-526 WEKLKIKTD
+526 WEKLKIKTE
-535 WVTAIESALGGKLN
+535 WVTAIESALGVKLN

-562 PASMVLANLNASH
+562 PASMVLANLNGSH
-575 AYKPKNNKLN
+575 PYKPKNTKLN

-595 PLLMNLLSEWLSNC
+595 PLLMNLLSEWLSSC

-649 DASLNGILLRQER
+649 DASLSGILLRQER
-662 LKALQEK
+662 LKVLQEK
-669 FPSIDRNSKDIS
+669 FPSIDKNYKDVSK
-681 NKLSEAELQLNDY
+681 KLNEAQLQLNNY
-694 EEQADS
+694 EEQVDS
-700 YSEELKEALNDFHQ
+700 FNDELKEALNDFHQ

-722 QQSIAYANEKH
+722 QQSIVYANERLNN
-733 SSITNEQ
+733 ITNEQ
-740 NELKTKLTQIQIDKT
+740 NELKAKLTQIEIDKT
-755 TKSSLIHNLENDAHR
+755 TKSNLILNLENDALQ

-777 SEDIKKRHELE
+777 SEEIKKRHELE
-788 YESAR
+788 YESA
-793 KHVNEA
+793 KKQVNEA
-799 EIQLQESHFNLKIIG
+799 EIQLQESHFNLKIIN
-814 NKINELNNRINL
+814 NKINELTNRFNI
-826 LTEDNNALNNKKDL
+826 LTEDNSALNNKKDL
-840 VKTSINTESIEALK
+840 AMASIDTQIIETLQ

-860 ITVKDEREKI
+860 ITIKDEREKI

-880 KETDL
+880 KEIDL
-885 RESEQKRLQTEQAV
+885 RECEQKRLQTEQAV

-907 QSRLNERESKLLF
+907 QSRLNEQESKLLF

-925 EIIESQLDE
+925 EINESQFDE
-934 GVLSES
+934 VVLSES
-940 ITEKTTVKE
+940 IIEKTTVKE

-971 IHELTSEKERKGYLD
+971 IHELASEKERKGYLD

-991 LTSASNTLEDAIRRI
+991 LTSASNTLEDAIKRI

-1021 NKNFTEFFKVLFNGG
+1021 NKNFTEFFRILFNGG

-1104 DSNTLRFTN
+1104 DSNTLRFAD

-1156 SLEEVEKM
+1156 SLEEAEKM

>member
-1 MVRLIQLKLAG
+1 MRLIQLKLAG

-123 VRRKDIADLFLGTG
+123 VRRKDVADLFLGTG

-151 SQIIEAKPEELRSYL
+151 SQIIEAKPEELRNYL

-242 SIVWKKNQFQVEKLV
+242 SIVWKKHQSQVDKLV

-272 EVENL
+272 EVETL

-322 LIEIETNLAK
+322 LIEIETNLTK
-332 NADDQLKFAK
+332 NEEDQRKYSK
-342 DIEEAEIEKVAL
+342 DIKESDIEKISL
-354 SELYKTKEENFNSL
+354 SELYKIKEENFNAL
-368 KSSIQSV
+368 KSSIQLV
-375 EATYLDSTEQ
+375 EVQYLTSTEQ
-385 FNQIANQFQSTQ
+385 FNQAANQFQSTQ

-416 INTRITFLNNEI
+416 TNARITFLNNEI
-428 NNIDLTGQSLLEEKE
+428 RNIDLTGQSELEEKE
-443 SDLADKRLHVEKI
+443 NDLADKRLHVKNI
-456 EAKIDENKSLA
+456 ESKIDENKSL
-467 TDLEEEIDALRQ
+467 TEDLEEEIDTLRQ

-492 GEIKTLAQIQDDTQ
+492 GEIKTLLQIQDDTQ

-526 WEKLKIKTD
+526 WEKLKIKTE
-535 WVTAIESALGGKLN
+535 WVTAIESALGVKLN

-562 PASMVLANLNASH
+562 PASMVLANLNGSH
-575 AYKPKNNKLN
+575 PYKPKNTKLN

-595 PLLMNLLSEWLSNC
+595 PLLMNLLSEWLSSC

-649 DASLNGILLRQER
+649 DASLSGILLRQER
-662 LKALQEK
+662 LKVLQEK
-669 FPSIDRNSKDIS
+669 FPSIDKNYKDVSK
-681 NKLSEAELQLNDY
+681 KLNEAQLQLNNY
-694 EEQADS
+694 EEQVDS
-700 YSEELKEALNDFHQ
+700 FNDELKEALNDFHQ

-722 QQSIAYANEKH
+722 QQSIVYANERLNN
-733 SSITNEQ
+733 ITNEQ
-740 NELKTKLTQIQIDKT
+740 NELKAKLTQIEIDKT
-755 TKSSLIHNLENDAHR
+755 TKSNLILNLENDALQ
-770 LLEQKTL
+770 LLEQKTS
-777 SEDIKKRHELE
+777 SEEIKKRHELE
-788 YESAR
+788 YESA
-793 KHVNEA
+793 KKQVNEA
-799 EIQLQESHFNLKIIG
+799 EIQLQESHFNLKIIN
-814 NKINELNNRINL
+814 NKINELMNRFNV
-826 LTEDNNALNNKKDL
+826 LTEDNSALNNKKDL
-840 VKTSINTESIEALK
+840 AMASIDTQIIETLQ

-860 ITVKDEREKI
+860 ITIKDEREKI

-880 KETDL
+880 KEIDL
-885 RESEQKRLQTEQAV
+885 RECEQKRLQTEQAV

-907 QSRLNERESKLLF
+907 QSRLNEQESKLLF

-925 EIIESQLDE
+925 EINESQFDE
-934 GVLSES
+934 VVLSES

-971 IHELTSEKERKGYLD
+971 IHELASEKERKGYLD

-991 LTSASNTLEDAIRRI
+991 LTSASNTLEDAIKRI

-1021 NKNFTEFFKVLFNGG
+1021 NKNFTEFFRILFNGG

-1104 DSNTLRFTN
+1104 DSNTLRFAD

-1156 SLEEVEKM
+1156 SLEEAEKM

>member
-1 MVRLIQLKLAG
+1 MRLIQLKLAG

-322 LIEIETNLAK
+322 LIEIETNLTK

-368 KSSIQSV
+368 KSSIQLV

-385 FNQIANQFQSTQ
+385 FNQVANQFQSTQ

-826 LTEDNNALNNKKDL
+826 LTEDNNVLNNKKDL

-907 QSRLNERESKLLF
+907 QSRLNEQESKLLF

-925 EIIESQLDE
+925 EINESQLDE
-934 GVLSES
+934 MVLSES
-940 ITEKTTVKE
+940 ITEKTTVKDM
-949 VQELC
+949 QELC
-954 NKLQEEINL
+954 NKLQEDINL

-1021 NKNFTEFFKVLFNGG
+1021 NKNFTDFFKVLFNGG

-1122 QFLYVSHNKIAMEM
+1122 QFLYVSHNKLAMEM

>member
-1 MVRLIQLKLAG
+1 MRLIQLKLAG

-151 SQIIEAKPEELRSYL
+151 SQIIEAKPEELRNYL

-242 SIVWKKNQFQVEKLV
+242 SIVWKRHQSQVDKLV

-272 EVENL
+272 EVETL

-332 NADDQLKFAK
+332 NADDQLKFTK
-342 DIEEAEIEKVAL
+342 DIEETEIEKTAL
-354 SELYKTKEENFNSL
+354 SELYKAKEENFNLL

-375 EATYLDSTEQ
+375 EAQFLDSTQQ
-385 FNQIANQFQSTQ
+385 FNQAANQFQSTQ

-410 HKTEEE
+410 HKNEEE
-416 INTRITFLNNEI
+416 INARISFLNNEI
-428 NNIDLTGQSLLEEKE
+428 SNIDLTGQSLLDEKE
-443 SDLADKRLHVEKI
+443 NDLAEKQLYVEKI
-456 EAKIDENKSLA
+456 EGKIDENKSL
-467 TDLEEEIDALRQ
+467 TTNIEEEIDTLRQ

-516 QHNINTSNRL
+516 QYNINTSNRL

-562 PASMVLANLNASH
+562 PASMVLANLNSSH
-575 AYKPKNNKLN
+575 AYKPKNKKLN

-595 PLLMNLLSEWLSNC
+595 PLLMNLLSEWLSDC

-662 LKALQEK
+662 LKALKEK
-669 FPSIDRNSKDIS
+669 LPSIQKNYKDLL
-681 NKLSEAELQLNDY
+681 NKLSESEFQLNNY
-694 EEQADS
+694 EEQGDS
-700 YSEELKEALNDFHQ
+700 FGEELKDALNEYHQ

-722 QQSIAYANEKH
+722 QQSIAYANEKLNN
-733 SSITNEQ
+733 ITSEQ
-740 NELKTKLTQIQIDKT
+740 NELKAKLTQIEVDKT
-755 TKSSLIHNLENDAHR
+755 TKTSLIHNLENDAHR
-770 LLEQKTL
+770 LLEQKTS
-777 SEDIKKRHELE
+777 SEEIKRRHELE
-788 YESAR
+788 YENAR
-793 KHVNEA
+793 NKVNEA
-799 EIQLQESHFNLKIIG
+799 EIQLQESHFNLKIIN
-814 NKINELNNRINL
+814 NKINELNNRVNL
-826 LTEDNNALNNKKDL
+826 ITEENNALNSKKDL
-840 VKTSINTESIEALK
+840 AKAAINTESIEALQ

-860 ITVKDEREKI
+860 ITIKDEREKI

-880 KETDL
+880 KESDL
-885 RESEQKRLQTEQAV
+885 RESEQKRLQIEQGV
-899 HPIRDKLE
+899 HPIRDRLE
-907 QSRLNERESKLLF
+907 QSRLNEQESKLLF

-925 EIIESQLDE
+925 EINESQLDE
-934 GVLSES
+934 TVLSAA

-949 VQELC
+949 MQELC
-954 NKLQEEINL
+954 NNLQEEINS

-971 IHELTSEKERKGYLD
+971 IHELASEKERKGYLD

-1104 DSNTLRFTN
+1104 DSNTLRFAN

>member
-1 MVRLIQLKLAG
+1 MRLIQLKLAG

-21 IQLQGQRV
+21 IQLQGQRI

-151 SQIIEAKPEELRSYL
+151 SQIIEAKPEELRNYL

-178 RRETEFRLRDTRENL
+178 RRETEFRLRDTRDNL
-193 SRIQDVLNEII
+193 SRIQDVLNEIV

-217 TKYNELTE
+217 TKYNDLTQ
-225 KHKFHQAQVWVL
+225 KQKFHQAQVWVL

-242 SIVWKKNQFQVEKLV
+242 SIVWKKHQSQVEKLV

-272 EVENL
+272 EVEGL
-277 RQAHIDASDEINKNQ
+277 RQSHINASDEINKNQ

-332 NADDQLKFAK
+332 NADDQLKFTN
-342 DIEEAEIEKVAL
+342 DIEEAAIEKTKL
-354 SELYKTKEENFNSL
+354 TELYKTKEENFNSL

-375 EATYLDSTEQ
+375 EGRYLASVEQ
-385 FNQIANQFQSTQ
+385 FNQAVIQFQSTQ

-403 KATIDFI
+403 KAMIDFI
-410 HKTEEE
+410 LKTEDETN
-416 INTRITFLNNEI
+416 IRLAFLNNEI
-428 NNIDLTGQSLLEEKE
+428 SNIDLTGQSLLNEKE
-443 SDLADKRLHVEKI
+443 NDLVDKQSHVKKI
-456 EAKIDENKSLA
+456 EGKIEENKSLA
-467 TDLEEEIDALRQ
+467 TDLEEEIDTLRQ
-479 HQIEIQ
+479 QQIEIQ

-492 GEIKTLAQIQDDTQ
+492 GEIKTLAQIQDDAQ

-526 WEKLKIKTD
+526 WEKLKIKTE
-535 WVTAIESALGGKLN
+535 WITAIESALGGRLN
-549 AVLAQYETISHRP
+549 AVLAQYESISHRP
-562 PASMVLANLNASH
+562 PASMVLANLNGSH
-575 AYKPKNNKLN
+575 SYKPKNNKLN
-585 SALDVIEISD
+585 SVLDVIEISD
-595 PLLMNLLSEWLSNC
+595 PLLMNLLSEWLSD
-609 YIIPKGESY
+609 YYLIPKGESY

-662 LKALQEK
+662 LKALQEQ
-669 FPSIDRNSKDIS
+669 FPSIEKSYKNILK
-681 NKLSEAELQLNDY
+681 KLNEAELQLNDY

-700 YSEELKEALNDFHQ
+700 FNDKLKEALNELHQ
-714 TEIEVEKT
+714 TEIEVERI
-722 QQSIAYANEKH
+722 QQSITYSNEKH
-733 SSITNEQ
+733 SNITNEQ
-740 NELKTKLTQIQIDKT
+740 NELKEKLTQIEIDKT
-755 TKSSLIHNLENDAHR
+755 AKSSLIHNLEIDAHR
-770 LLEQKTL
+770 LLEQKTS
-777 SEDIKKRHELE
+777 SEEIKKRHEFE
-788 YESAR
+788 YESV
-793 KHVNEA
+793 KKQVNEA
-799 EIQLQESHFNLKIIG
+799 EIQLQESHFNLKIIN
-814 NKINELNNRINL
+814 NKINELNSKINIL
-826 LTEDNNALNNKKDL
+826 YEDNKALNNKKDL
-840 VKTSINTESIEALK
+840 AKASIDTEIIEALQ

-885 RESEQKRLQTEQAV
+885 RECEQKRLQTEQAV

-907 QSRLNERESKLLF
+907 QSRLNEQESKLLF

-925 EIIESQLDE
+925 EINESQLDE
-934 GVLSES
+934 MVLSES
-940 ITEKTTVKE
+940 ITEKTTVKDM
-949 VQELC
+949 QELC
-954 NKLQEEINL
+954 NKLQEDINL

-1021 NKNFTEFFKVLFNGG
+1021 NKNFTDFFKVLFNGG

-1122 QFLYVSHNKIAMEM
+1122 QFLYVSHNKLAMEM

>member
-1 MVRLIQLKLAG
+1 MRLIQLKLAG

-123 VRRKDIADLFLGTG
+123 VRRKDVADLFLGTG

-151 SQIIEAKPEELRSYL
+151 SQIIEAKPEELRNYL

-242 SIVWKKNQFQVEKLV
+242 SIVWKKHQSQVDKLV

-272 EVENL
+272 EVETL

-322 LIEIETNLAK
+322 LIEIETNLTK
-332 NADDQLKFAK
+332 NEEDQRKYSK
-342 DIEEAEIEKVAL
+342 DIKESDIEKISL
-354 SELYKTKEENFNSL
+354 SELYKIKEENFNAL
-368 KSSIQSV
+368 KSSIQLV
-375 EATYLDSTEQ
+375 EVQYLTSTEQ
-385 FNQIANQFQSTQ
+385 FNQAANQFQSTQ

-416 INTRITFLNNEI
+416 TNARITFLNNEI
-428 NNIDLTGQSLLEEKE
+428 RNINLTRQSELEEKE
-443 SDLADKRLHVEKI
+443 NDLADKRLHVKNI
-456 EAKIDENKSLA
+456 ESKIDENKSL
-467 TDLEEEIDALRQ
+467 TEDLEEEIDTLRQ

-492 GEIKTLAQIQDDTQ
+492 GEIKTLLQIQDDTQ

-526 WEKLKIKTD
+526 WEKLKIKTE
-535 WVTAIESALGGKLN
+535 WVTAIESALGVKLN

-562 PASMVLANLNASH
+562 PASMVLANLNGSH
-575 AYKPKNNKLN
+575 PYKPKNTKLN

-595 PLLMNLLSEWLSNC
+595 PLLMNLLSEWLSSC

-649 DASLNGILLRQER
+649 DASLSGILLRQER
-662 LKALQEK
+662 LKVLQEK
-669 FPSIDRNSKDIS
+669 FPSIDKNYKDVSK
-681 NKLSEAELQLNDY
+681 KLNEAQLQLNNY
-694 EEQADS
+694 EEQVDS
-700 YSEELKEALNDFHQ
+700 FNDELKEALNDFHQ

-722 QQSIAYANEKH
+722 QQSIVYANERLNN
-733 SSITNEQ
+733 ITNEQ
-740 NELKTKLTQIQIDKT
+740 NELKAKLTQIEIDKT
-755 TKSSLIHNLENDAHR
+755 TKSNLILNLENDALQ

-777 SEDIKKRHELE
+777 SEEIKKRHELE
-788 YESAR
+788 YESA
-793 KHVNEA
+793 KKQVNEA
-799 EIQLQESHFNLKIIG
+799 EIQLQESHFNLKIIN
-814 NKINELNNRINL
+814 NKINELINRFNV
-826 LTEDNNALNNKKDL
+826 LTEDNSALNNKKDL
-840 VKTSINTESIEALK
+840 AMASIDTQIIETLQ

-860 ITVKDEREKI
+860 ITIKDEREKI

-880 KETDL
+880 KEIDL
-885 RESEQKRLQTEQAV
+885 RECEQKRLQTEQAV

-907 QSRLNERESKLLF
+907 QSRLNEQESKLLF

-925 EIIESQLDE
+925 EINESQFDE
-934 GVLSES
+934 VVLSES
-940 ITEKTTVKE
+940 IIEKTTVKE

-971 IHELTSEKERKGYLD
+971 IHELASEKERKGYLD

-991 LTSASNTLEDAIRRI
+991 LTSASNTLEDAIKRI

-1021 NKNFTEFFKVLFNGG
+1021 NKNFTEFFRILFNGG

-1104 DSNTLRFTN
+1104 DSNTLRFAD

-1156 SLEEVEKM
+1156 SLEEAEKM

>member
-1 MVRLIQLKLAG
+1 MRLIQLKLAG

-21 IQLQGQRV
+21 IQLQGQRI

-151 SQIIEAKPEELRSYL
+151 SQIIEAKPEELRNYL

-178 RRETEFRLRDTRENL
+178 RRETEFRLRDTRDNL
-193 SRIQDVLNEII
+193 SRIQDVLNEIV

-217 TKYNELTE
+217 TKYNDLTQ
-225 KHKFHQAQVWVL
+225 KQKFHQAQVWVL

-242 SIVWKKNQFQVEKLV
+242 SIVWKKHQSQVEKLV

-272 EVENL
+272 EVESL
-277 RQAHIDASDEINKNQ
+277 RQSHINASDEINKNQ

-332 NADDQLKFAK
+332 NADDQLKFTN
-342 DIEEAEIEKVAL
+342 DIEEAAIEKTKL
-354 SELYKTKEENFNSL
+354 TELYKTKEENFNSL

-375 EATYLDSTEQ
+375 EGRYLASVEQ
-385 FNQIANQFQSTQ
+385 FNQAVIQFQSTQ

-403 KATIDFI
+403 KAMIDFI
-410 HKTEEE
+410 LKTEEE
-416 INTRITFLNNEI
+416 TNIRATFLNNEI
-428 NNIDLTGQSLLEEKE
+428 SNIDLTGQSLLNEKE
-443 SDLADKRLHVEKI
+443 NDLVDKQSHVEKI
-456 EAKIDENKSLA
+456 EGKIEENKSLA
-467 TDLEEEIDALRQ
+467 TDLEEEIDTLRQ
-479 HQIEIQ
+479 QQIEIQ

-492 GEIKTLAQIQDDTQ
+492 GEIKTLAQIQDDAQ

-526 WEKLKIKTD
+526 WEKLKIKTE
-535 WVTAIESALGGKLN
+535 WITAIESALGGRLN
-549 AVLAQYETISHRP
+549 AVLAQYESISHRP
-562 PASMVLANLNASH
+562 PASMVLANLNGSH
-575 AYKPKNNKLN
+575 SYKPKNNKLN
-585 SALDVIEISD
+585 SVLDVIEISD
-595 PLLMNLLSEWLSNC
+595 PLLMNLLSEWLSD
-609 YIIPKGESY
+609 YYLIPKGESY

-662 LKALQEK
+662 LKALQEQ
-669 FPSIDRNSKDIS
+669 FPSIEKSYKNILK
-681 NKLSEAELQLNDY
+681 KLNEAELQLNDY

-700 YSEELKEALNDFHQ
+700 FNDELKEALNELHQ
-714 TEIEVEKT
+714 TEIEVERI
-722 QQSIAYANEKH
+722 QQSITYSNEKH
-733 SSITNEQ
+733 SNITNEQ
-740 NELKTKLTQIQIDKT
+740 NELKEKLTQIEIDKT
-755 TKSSLIHNLENDAHR
+755 AKSSLIHNLEIDAHR
-770 LLEQKTL
+770 LLEQKTS
-777 SEDIKKRHELE
+777 SEEIKKRHEFE
-788 YESAR
+788 YESV
-793 KHVNEA
+793 KKQVNEA
-799 EIQLQESHFNLKIIG
+799 EIQLQESHFNLKIIN
-814 NKINELNNRINL
+814 NKINELNSKINIL
-826 LTEDNNALNNKKDL
+826 YEDNKALNNKKDSA
-840 VKTSINTESIEALK
+840 KASIDTGVIEALQI
-854 LSLREK
+854 SLREK

-885 RESEQKRLQTEQAV
+885 RECEQKRLQTEQAV

-907 QSRLNERESKLLF
+907 QSRLNEQESKLLF

-925 EIIESQLDE
+925 EINESQLDE
-934 GVLSES
+934 MVLSES
-940 ITEKTTVKE
+940 ITEKTTVKDM
-949 VQELC
+949 QELC
-954 NKLQEEINL
+954 NKLQEDINL

-1021 NKNFTEFFKVLFNGG
+1021 NKNFTDFFKVLFNGG

-1122 QFLYVSHNKIAMEM
+1122 QFLYVSHNKLAMEM

>member
-1 MVRLIQLKLAG
+1 MRLIQLKLAG

-151 SQIIEAKPEELRSYL
+151 SQIIEAKPEELRNYL

-204 QQIAKLESQAVIA
+204 QQITKLESQAVIA
-217 TKYNELTE
+217 TKYNDLTQ
-225 KHKFHQAQVWVL
+225 KQKFHQAQVWVL

-242 SIVWKKNQFQVEKLV
+242 SIVWKKHQSQVEKLV

-272 EVENL
+272 EVESL
-277 RQAHIDASDEINKNQ
+277 RQSHINASDEINKNQ

-332 NADDQLKFAK
+332 NADDQLKFTN
-342 DIEEAEIEKVAL
+342 DIEEAAIEKTKL
-354 SELYKTKEENFNSL
+354 TELYKTKEENFNSL

-375 EATYLDSTEQ
+375 EGRYLASVEQ
-385 FNQIANQFQSTQ
+385 FNQAVIQFQSTQ

-403 KATIDFI
+403 KAMIDFI
-410 HKTEEE
+410 LKTEEE
-416 INTRITFLNNEI
+416 TNIRLAFLNNEI
-428 NNIDLTGQSLLEEKE
+428 SNIDLTGQSLLNEKE
-443 SDLADKRLHVEKI
+443 NDLVDKQSHVEKI
-456 EAKIDENKSLA
+456 EGKIEENKSLA
-467 TDLEEEIDALRQ
+467 TDLEEEIDTLRQ
-479 HQIEIQ
+479 QQIEIQ

-492 GEIKTLAQIQDDTQ
+492 GEIKTLAQIQDDAQ

-526 WEKLKIKTD
+526 WEKLKIKTE
-535 WVTAIESALGGKLN
+535 WITAIESALGGRLN
-549 AVLAQYETISHRP
+549 AVLAQYESISHRP
-562 PASMVLANLNASH
+562 PASMVLANLNGSKS
-575 AYKPKNNKLN
+575 YKPKNNKLN
-585 SALDVIEISD
+585 SVLDVIEISD
-595 PLLMNLLSEWLSNC
+595 PLLMNLLSEWLSD
-609 YIIPKGESY
+609 YYLIPKGESY

-662 LKALQEK
+662 LKALQEQ
-669 FPSIDRNSKDIS
+669 FPSIEKSYKNILK
-681 NKLSEAELQLNDY
+681 KLNEAELQLNDY

-700 YSEELKEALNDFHQ
+700 FNDELKEALNELHQ
-714 TEIEVEKT
+714 TEIEVERI
-722 QQSIAYANEKH
+722 QQSITYSNEKH
-733 SSITNEQ
+733 SNITNEQ
-740 NELKTKLTQIQIDKT
+740 NELKEKLTQIEIDKIA
-755 TKSSLIHNLENDAHR
+755 KSSLIHNLEIDAHR
-770 LLEQKTL
+770 LLEQKTS
-777 SEDIKKRHELE
+777 SEEIKKRHEFE
-788 YESAR
+788 YESV
-793 KHVNEA
+793 KKQVNEA
-799 EIQLQESHFNLKIIG
+799 EIQLQESHFNLKIIN
-814 NKINELNNRINL
+814 NKINELNSKINIL
-826 LTEDNNALNNKKDL
+826 YEDNKALNNKKDL
-840 VKTSINTESIEALK
+840 AKASIDTEIIEALQ

-880 KETDL
+880 KETD
-885 RESEQKRLQTEQAV
+885 
-899 HPIRDKLE
+899 
-907 QSRLNERESKLLF
+907 
-920 EQFQN
+920 
-925 EIIESQLDE
+925 
-934 GVLSES
+934 
-940 ITEKTTVKE
+940 
-949 VQELC
+949 
-954 NKLQEEINL
+954 
-963 LGPVNLAA
+963 
-971 IHELTSEKERKGYLD
+971 
-986 SQVED
+986 
-991 LTSASNTLEDAIRRI
+991 
-1006 DKETRDRLIATFNEV
+1006 
-1021 NKNFTEFFKVLFNGG
+1021 
-1036 QAQLEL
+1036 
-1042 LGEEIL
+1042 
-1048 DTGIQV
+1048 
-1054 TAQPPGKKNTTIS
+1054 
-1067 QLSGGEKALTATAL
+1067 
-1081 VFALFKLNPAPF
+1081 
-1093 CLMDEVDAPLD
+1093 
-1104 DSNTLRFTN
+1104 
-1113 MVTEMSKNT
+1113 
-1122 QFLYVSHNKIAMEM
+1122 
-1136 AQQLIGVT
+1136 
-1144 MQESGVSRIVEV
+1144 
-1156 SLEEVEKM
+1156 
-1164 ELAN
+1164 

>member
-1 MVRLIQLKLAG
+1 MRLIQLKLAG

-123 VRRKDIADLFLGTG
+123 VRRKDVADLFLGTG

-151 SQIIEAKPEELRSYL
+151 SQIIEAKPEELRNYL

-242 SIVWKKNQFQVEKLV
+242 SIVWKKHQSQVDKLV

-272 EVENL
+272 EVETL

-322 LIEIETNLAK
+322 LIEIETNLTK
-332 NADDQLKFAK
+332 NEEDQLKYSK
-342 DIEEAEIEKVAL
+342 DIKESDIEKISL
-354 SELYKTKEENFNSL
+354 SELYKIKEENFNAL
-368 KSSIQSV
+368 KSSIQLV
-375 EATYLDSTEQ
+375 EVQYLTSTEQ
-385 FNQIANQFQSTQ
+385 FNQAANQFQSTQ

-416 INTRITFLNNEI
+416 TNARITFLNNEI
-428 NNIDLTGQSLLEEKE
+428 RNIDLTGQSELEEKE
-443 SDLADKRLHVEKI
+443 NDLADKRLHVKNI
-456 EAKIDENKSLA
+456 ESKIDENKSL
-467 TDLEEEIDALRQ
+467 TEDLEEEIDTLRQ

-492 GEIKTLAQIQDDTQ
+492 GEIKTLLQIQDDTQ

-526 WEKLKIKTD
+526 WEKLKIKTE
-535 WVTAIESALGGKLN
+535 WVTAIESALGVKLN

-562 PASMVLANLNASH
+562 PASMVLANLNGSH
-575 AYKPKNNKLN
+575 PYKPKNTKLN

-595 PLLMNLLSEWLSNC
+595 PLLMNLLSEWLSSC

-649 DASLNGILLRQER
+649 DASLSGILLRQER
-662 LKALQEK
+662 LKVLQEK
-669 FPSIDRNSKDIS
+669 FPSIDKNYKDVSK
-681 NKLSEAELQLNDY
+681 KLNEAQLQLNNY
-694 EEQADS
+694 EEQVDS
-700 YSEELKEALNDFHQ
+700 FNDELKEALNDFHQ

-722 QQSIAYANEKH
+722 QQSIVYANERLNN
-733 SSITNEQ
+733 ITNEQ
-740 NELKTKLTQIQIDKT
+740 NELKAKLTQIEIDKT
-755 TKSSLIHNLENDAHR
+755 TKSNLILNLENDALQ
-770 LLEQKTL
+770 LLEQKTS
-777 SEDIKKRHELE
+777 SEEIKKRHELE
-788 YESAR
+788 YESA
-793 KHVNEA
+793 KKQVNEA
-799 EIQLQESHFNLKIIG
+799 EIQLQESHFNLKIIN
-814 NKINELNNRINL
+814 NKINELINRFNVL
-826 LTEDNNALNNKKDL
+826 VEDNSALNNKKDL
-840 VKTSINTESIEALK
+840 AMASIDTQIIETLQ

-860 ITVKDEREKI
+860 ITIKDEREKI

-880 KETDL
+880 KEIDL
-885 RESEQKRLQTEQAV
+885 RECEQKRLQTEQAV

-907 QSRLNERESKLLF
+907 QSRLNEQESKLLF

-925 EIIESQLDE
+925 EINESQFDE
-934 GVLSES
+934 VVLSES

-971 IHELTSEKERKGYLD
+971 IHELASEKERKGYLD

-991 LTSASNTLEDAIRRI
+991 LTSASNTLEDAIKRI

-1021 NKNFTEFFKVLFNGG
+1021 NKNFTEFFRILFNGG

-1104 DSNTLRFTN
+1104 DSNTLRFAD

-1156 SLEEVEKM
+1156 SLEEAEKM

>member
-1 MVRLIQLKLAG
+1 MRLIQLKLAG

-123 VRRKDIADLFLGTG
+123 VRRKDVADLFLGTG

-151 SQIIEAKPEELRSYL
+151 SQIIEAKPEELRNYL

-242 SIVWKKNQFQVEKLV
+242 SIVWKKHQSQVDKLV

-272 EVENL
+272 EVETL

-322 LIEIETNLAK
+322 LIEIETNLTK
-332 NADDQLKFAK
+332 NEEDQLKYSK
-342 DIEEAEIEKVAL
+342 DIKESDIEKISL
-354 SELYKTKEENFNSL
+354 SELYKIKEENFNAL
-368 KSSIQSV
+368 KSSIQLV
-375 EATYLDSTEQ
+375 EVQYLTSTEQ
-385 FNQIANQFQSTQ
+385 FNQAANQFQSTQ

-416 INTRITFLNNEI
+416 TNARITFLNNEI
-428 NNIDLTGQSLLEEKE
+428 RNIDLTGQSELEEKE
-443 SDLADKRLHVEKI
+443 NDLADKRLHVKNI
-456 EAKIDENKSLA
+456 ESKIDENKSL
-467 TDLEEEIDALRQ
+467 TEDLEEEIDTLRQ

-492 GEIKTLAQIQDDTQ
+492 GEIKTLLQIQDDTQ

-526 WEKLKIKTD
+526 WEKLKIKTE
-535 WVTAIESALGGKLN
+535 WVTAIESALGVKLN

-562 PASMVLANLNASH
+562 PASMVLANLNGSH
-575 AYKPKNNKLN
+575 PYKPKNSKLN

-595 PLLMNLLSEWLSNC
+595 PLLMNLLSEWLSDC

-662 LKALQEK
+662 LKALKEK
-669 FPSIDRNSKDIS
+669 LPSIQKNYKDLL
-681 NKLSEAELQLNDY
+681 NKLSESEFQLNNY
-694 EEQADS
+694 EEQGDS
-700 YSEELKEALNDFHQ
+700 FGEELKDALNEYHQ

-722 QQSIAYANEKH
+722 QQSIAYANEKLNN
-733 SSITNEQ
+733 ITSEQ
-740 NELKTKLTQIQIDKT
+740 NELKAKLTQIEVDKT
-755 TKSSLIHNLENDAHR
+755 TKTSLIHNLENDAHR
-770 LLEQKTL
+770 LLEQKTS
-777 SEDIKKRHELE
+777 SEEIKRRHELE
-788 YESAR
+788 YENAR
-793 KHVNEA
+793 NKVNEA
-799 EIQLQESHFNLKIIG
+799 EIQLQESHFNLKIIN
-814 NKINELNNRINL
+814 NKINELTNRFNI
-826 LTEDNNALNNKKDL
+826 LTEDNSALNNKKDL
-840 VKTSINTESIEALK
+840 AMASIDTQIIETLQ

-860 ITVKDEREKI
+860 ITIKDEREKI

-880 KETDL
+880 KEIDL
-885 RESEQKRLQTEQAV
+885 RECEQKRLQTEQAV

-907 QSRLNERESKLLF
+907 QSRLNEQESKLLF

-925 EIIESQLDE
+925 EINESQFDE
-934 GVLSES
+934 VVLSES

-971 IHELTSEKERKGYLD
+971 IHELASEKERKGYLD

-991 LTSASNTLEDAIRRI
+991 LTSASNTLEDAIKRI

-1021 NKNFTEFFKVLFNGG
+1021 NKNFTEFFRILFNGG

-1104 DSNTLRFTN
+1104 DSNTLRFAD

-1156 SLEEVEKM
+1156 SLEEAEKM

>member
-1 MVRLIQLKLAG
+1 MRLIQLKLAG

-123 VRRKDIADLFLGTG
+123 VRRKDVADLFLGTG

-151 SQIIEAKPEELRSYL
+151 SQIIEAKPEELRNYL

-242 SIVWKKNQFQVEKLV
+242 SIVWKKHQSQVDKLV

-272 EVENL
+272 EVETL

-322 LIEIETNLAK
+322 LIEIETNLTK
-332 NADDQLKFAK
+332 NEEDQLKYSK
-342 DIEEAEIEKVAL
+342 DIKESDIEKISL
-354 SELYKTKEENFNSL
+354 SELYKIKEENFNAL
-368 KSSIQSV
+368 KSSIQLV
-375 EATYLDSTEQ
+375 EVQYLTSTEQ
-385 FNQIANQFQSTQ
+385 FNQAANQFQSTQ

-416 INTRITFLNNEI
+416 TNARITFLNNEI
-428 NNIDLTGQSLLEEKE
+428 RNIDLTGQSELEEKE
-443 SDLADKRLHVEKI
+443 NDLADKRLHVKNI
-456 EAKIDENKSLA
+456 ESKIDENKSL
-467 TDLEEEIDALRQ
+467 TEDLEEEIDTLRQ

-492 GEIKTLAQIQDDTQ
+492 GEIKTLLQIQDDTQ

-526 WEKLKIKTD
+526 WEKLKIKTE
-535 WVTAIESALGGKLN
+535 WVTAIESALGVKLN

-562 PASMVLANLNASH
+562 PASMVLANLNGSH
-575 AYKPKNNKLN
+575 PYKPKNTKLN

-595 PLLMNLLSEWLSNC
+595 PLLMNLLSEWLSSC

-649 DASLNGILLRQER
+649 DASLSGILLRQER
-662 LKALQEK
+662 LKVLQEK
-669 FPSIDRNSKDIS
+669 FPSIDKNYKDVSK
-681 NKLSEAELQLNDY
+681 KLNEAQLQLNNY
-694 EEQADS
+694 EEQVDS
-700 YSEELKEALNDFHQ
+700 FNDELKEALNDFHQ

-722 QQSIAYANEKH
+722 QQSIVYANERLNN
-733 SSITNEQ
+733 ITNEQ
-740 NELKTKLTQIQIDKT
+740 NELKAKLTQIEIDKT
-755 TKSSLIHNLENDAHR
+755 TKSNLILNLENDALQ

-777 SEDIKKRHELE
+777 SEEIKKRHELE
-788 YESAR
+788 YESA
-793 KHVNEA
+793 KKQVNEA
-799 EIQLQESHFNLKIIG
+799 EIQLQESHFNLKIIN
-814 NKINELNNRINL
+814 NKINELINRFNV
-826 LTEDNNALNNKKDL
+826 LTEDNSALNNKKDL
-840 VKTSINTESIEALK
+840 AMASIDTQIIETLQ

-860 ITVKDEREKI
+860 ITIKDEREKI

-880 KETDL
+880 KEIDL
-885 RESEQKRLQTEQAV
+885 RECEQKRLQTEQAV

-907 QSRLNERESKLLF
+907 QSRLNEQESKLLF

-925 EIIESQLDE
+925 EINESQFDE
-934 GVLSES
+934 VVLSES

-971 IHELTSEKERKGYLD
+971 IHELASEKERKGYLD

-991 LTSASNTLEDAIRRI
+991 LTSASNTLEDAIKRI

-1021 NKNFTEFFKVLFNGG
+1021 NKNFTEFFRILFNGG

-1104 DSNTLRFTN
+1104 DSNTLRFAD

-1156 SLEEVEKM
+1156 SLEEAEKM

>member
-1 MVRLIQLKLAG
+1 MRLIQLKLAG

-322 LIEIETNLAK
+322 LIEIETNLTK

-368 KSSIQSV
+368 KSSIQLV

-492 GEIKTLAQIQDDTQ
+492 GEIKTLAQIQDDAQ

-826 LTEDNNALNNKKDL
+826 LTEDNNVLNNKKDL

>member
-1 MVRLIQLKLAG
+1 MRLIQLKLAG

-151 SQIIEAKPEELRSYL
+151 SQIIEAKPEELRNYL

-178 RRETEFRLRDTRENL
+178 RRETEFRLRDTRDNL
-193 SRIQDVLNEII
+193 SRIQDVLNEIV

-217 TKYNELTE
+217 TKYNDLTQ
-225 KHKFHQAQVWVL
+225 KQKFHQAQVWVL

-242 SIVWKKNQFQVEKLV
+242 SIVWKKHQSQVEKLV

-272 EVENL
+272 EVESL
-277 RQAHIDASDEINKNQ
+277 RQAHISASDEINKNQ

-332 NADDQLKFAK
+332 NADDQLKFTN
-342 DIEEAEIEKVAL
+342 DIEEAAIEKTKL
-354 SELYKTKEENFNSL
+354 TELYKTKEENFNSL

-375 EATYLDSTEQ
+375 EGKYLASVEQ
-385 FNQIANQFQSTQ
+385 FNQAVIQFQSTQ

-403 KATIDFI
+403 KAMIDFI
-410 HKTEEE
+410 LKTEEE
-416 INTRITFLNNEI
+416 TNIRLAFLNNEI
-428 NNIDLTGQSLLEEKE
+428 SNIDLTGQSLLDEKE
-443 SDLADKRLHVEKI
+443 NDLVDKQSHVEKI
-456 EAKIDENKSLA
+456 EGKIEENKSLA
-467 TDLEEEIDALRQ
+467 TDLEEEIDTLRQ
-479 HQIEIQ
+479 QQIEIQ

-492 GEIKTLAQIQDDTQ
+492 GEIKTLAQIQDDAQ

-526 WEKLKIKTD
+526 WEKLKIKTE
-535 WVTAIESALGGKLN
+535 WITAIESALGGKLN
-549 AVLAQYETISHRP
+549 AVLAQYESISHRP
-562 PASMVLANLNASH
+562 PASMVLANLNGSKS
-575 AYKPKNNKLN
+575 YKPKNNKLN
-585 SALDVIEISD
+585 SVLDVIEISD
-595 PLLMNLLSEWLSNC
+595 PLLMNLLSEWLSD
-609 YIIPKGESY
+609 YYLIPKGESY

-662 LKALQEK
+662 LKALQEQ
-669 FPSIDRNSKDIS
+669 FPSIEKSYKNILK
-681 NKLSEAELQLNDY
+681 KLNEAELQLNDY

-700 YSEELKEALNDFHQ
+700 FNDELKEALNELHQ
-714 TEIEVEKT
+714 TEIEVERI
-722 QQSIAYANEKH
+722 QQSITYSNEKH
-733 SSITNEQ
+733 SNITNEQ
-740 NELKTKLTQIQIDKT
+740 NELKEKLTQIEIDKT
-755 TKSSLIHNLENDAHR
+755 AKSSLIHNLEIDAHR
-770 LLEQKTL
+770 LLEQKTS
-777 SEDIKKRHELE
+777 SEEIKKRHEFE
-788 YESAR
+788 YESV
-793 KHVNEA
+793 KKQVNEA
-799 EIQLQESHFNLKIIG
+799 EIQLQESHFNLKIID
-814 NKINELNNRINL
+814 NKINELNSKINIL
-826 LTEDNNALNNKKDL
+826 YEDNKALNNKKDL
-840 VKTSINTESIEALK
+840 AKASIDTEIIEALQ

-885 RESEQKRLQTEQAV
+885 RECEQKRLQTEQAV

-907 QSRLNERESKLLF
+907 QSRLNEQESKLLF

-925 EIIESQLDE
+925 EINESQLDE
-934 GVLSES
+934 MVLSES
-940 ITEKTTVKE
+940 ITEKTTVKDM
-949 VQELC
+949 QELC
-954 NKLQEEINL
+954 NKLQEDINL

-1021 NKNFTEFFKVLFNGG
+1021 NKNFTDFFKVLFNGG

-1054 TAQPPGKKNTTIS
+1054 TAQPPGKKNATIS

-1122 QFLYVSHNKIAMEM
+1122 QFLYVSHNKLAMEM

>member
-1 MVRLIQLKLAG
+1 MRLIQIKLAG

-115 TYYINNLA
+115 TYFINNLA

-151 SQIIEAKPEELRSYL
+151 SQIIEAKPEELRNYL

-193 SRIQDVLNEII
+193 RRIQDVLNEIS
-204 QQIAKLESQAVIA
+204 QQIVKLESQAVIA
-217 TKYNELTE
+217 TKYNELIQ
-225 KHKFHQAQVWVL
+225 KQKFHQAQVWVL

-242 SIVWKKNQFQVEKLV
+242 SIALKKHQSQVEKLV

-277 RQAHIDASDEINKNQ
+277 RQAHINATDEINKNQ
-292 ASFYEINAEVS
+292 AGFYEINAEVS

-322 LIEIETNLAK
+322 LIEIETNLTK
-332 NADDQLKFAK
+332 NAEDQLKFTK
-342 DIEEAEIEKVAL
+342 DIEDTEIEKVVL
-354 SELYKTKEENFNSL
+354 TELYKTKQENFNSI
-368 KSSIQSV
+368 KSSIHSL
-375 EATYLDSTEQ
+375 ETTYLESTEK

-410 HKTEEE
+410 FKTEEE
-416 INTRITFLNNEI
+416 TNTRITFLNNEI
-428 NNIDLTGQSLLEEKE
+428 SKINFSGQSLLEEKE
-443 SDLADKRLHVEKI
+443 SDLSDKQSHVEKI
-456 EAKIDENKSLA
+456 EAKIDENKSLS
-467 TDLEEEIDALRQ
+467 TELEEEIDTLRQ
-479 HQIEIQ
+479 YQIKMQ

-506 GNESLKSWTS
+506 GNESLKSWS
-516 QHNINTSNRL
+516 SRHNINTSNRL
-526 WEKLKIKTD
+526 SGKLKIKTD
-535 WVTAIESALGGKLN
+535 WITAIESALGGKLN
-549 AVLAQYETISHRP
+549 AILAQYEAITHRP
-562 PASMVLANLNASH
+562 PASLVLANLNAPH
-575 AYKPKNNKLN
+575 NYKPKNSKLN
-585 SALDVIEISD
+585 SALNVIEISD
-595 PLLMNLLSEWLSNC
+595 PLLMNLLSEWLSDC
-609 YIIPKGESY
+609 YVIPKGESY
-618 KNFIGNLEQ
+618 KNFIDDLQQ

-635 GDIFTKNSVSFYGK
+635 GDIFTRNSVSFYGK
-649 DASLNGILLRQER
+649 DALLSGILLRQER
-662 LKALQEK
+662 FRALQDK
-669 FPSIDRNSKDIS
+669 FPSIEKNYKDIL
-681 NKLSEAELQLNDY
+681 NKLSEVEHQLNDC
-694 EEQADS
+694 EEKSDS
-700 YSEELKEALNDFHQ
+700 FNEELKEALNELHKI
-714 TEIEVEKT
+714 EIMVEKIE
-722 QQSIAYANEKH
+722 QSITYATEKYTN
-733 SSITNEQ
+733 ITHEQ
-740 NELKTKLTQIQIDKT
+740 NALKAKLNQIEIDKT
-755 TKSSLIHNLENDAHR
+755 KKSTLIHNLENDAHK
-770 LLEQKTL
+770 LLEQKT
-777 SEDIKKRHELE
+777 STEEIKKRHELD

-793 KHVNEA
+793 KQVNEA
-799 EIQLQESHFNLKIIG
+799 EIQLQESDFNLKIIT
-814 NKINELNNRINL
+814 NIMNELL
-826 LTEDNNALNNKKDL
+826 SKLHKLTEENSILNAKKDL
-840 VKTSINTESIEALK
+840 AKASINIEIIEAMQ

-860 ITVKDEREKI
+860 ITLKDEKEKI

-885 RESEQKRLQTEQAV
+885 RESEQKRLQTEQAA

-907 QSRLNERESKLLF
+907 QSRLNEQESKLLF

-925 EIIESQLDE
+925 EINESQLNE
-934 GVLSES
+934 MVLLES
-940 ITEKTTVKE
+940 ITEKTTVKD
-949 VQELC
+949 VQEYC

-963 LGPVNLAA
+963 LGPVNLAS

-1006 DKETRDRLIATFNEV
+1006 DKETRDRLITTFNEV

-1036 QAQLEL
+1036 QAQLEF

-1048 DTGIQV
+1048 DTGIEV

-1104 DSNTLRFTN
+1104 DSNTLRFGD

-1122 QFLYVSHNKIAMEM
+1122 QFLYVSHNKITMEM

-1144 MQESGVSRIVEV
+1144 MQESGVSRIVTV
-1156 SLEEVEKM
+1156 SLEETNKM

>member
-123 VRRKDIADLFLGTG
+123 VRRKDVADLFLGTG

-151 SQIIEAKPEELRSYL
+151 SQIIEAKPEELRNYL

-242 SIVWKKNQFQVEKLV
+242 SIVWKKHQSQVDKLV

-272 EVENL
+272 EVETL

-322 LIEIETNLAK
+322 LIEIETNLTK
-332 NADDQLKFAK
+332 NEEDQLKYSK
-342 DIEEAEIEKVAL
+342 DIKESDIEKISL
-354 SELYKTKEENFNSL
+354 SELYKIKEENFNAL
-368 KSSIQSV
+368 KSSIQLV
-375 EATYLDSTEQ
+375 EVQYLTSTEQ
-385 FNQIANQFQSTQ
+385 FNQAANQFQSTQ

-416 INTRITFLNNEI
+416 TNARITFLNNEI
-428 NNIDLTGQSLLEEKE
+428 RNIDLTGQSELEEKE
-443 SDLADKRLHVEKI
+443 NDLADKRLHVKNI
-456 EAKIDENKSLA
+456 ESKIDENKSL
-467 TDLEEEIDALRQ
+467 TEDLEEEIDTLRQ

-492 GEIKTLAQIQDDTQ
+492 GEIKTLLQIQDDTQ

-526 WEKLKIKTD
+526 WEKLKIKTE
-535 WVTAIESALGGKLN
+535 WVTAIESALGVKLN
-549 AVLAQYETISHRP
+549 AILAQYETISHRP
-562 PASMVLANLNASH
+562 PASMVLANLNGSH
-575 AYKPKNNKLN
+575 PYKPKNTKLN

-595 PLLMNLLSEWLSNC
+595 PLLMNLLSEWLSSC

-649 DASLNGILLRQER
+649 DASLSGILLRQER
-662 LKALQEK
+662 LKVLQEK
-669 FPSIDRNSKDIS
+669 FPSIDKNYKDVSK
-681 NKLSEAELQLNDY
+681 KLNEAQLQLNNY
-694 EEQADS
+694 EEQVDS
-700 YSEELKEALNDFHQ
+700 FNDELKEALNDFHQ

-722 QQSIAYANEKH
+722 QQSIVYANERLNN
-733 SSITNEQ
+733 ITNEQ
-740 NELKTKLTQIQIDKT
+740 NELKAKLTQIEIDKT
-755 TKSSLIHNLENDAHR
+755 TKSNLILNLENDALQ
-770 LLEQKTL
+770 LLEQKTS
-777 SEDIKKRHELE
+777 SEEIKKRHELE
-788 YESAR
+788 YESA
-793 KHVNEA
+793 KKQVNEA
-799 EIQLQESHFNLKIIG
+799 EIQLQESHFNLKIIN
-814 NKINELNNRINL
+814 NKINELINRFNV
-826 LTEDNNALNNKKDL
+826 LTEDNSALNNKKDL
-840 VKTSINTESIEALK
+840 AMASIDTQIIETLQ

-860 ITVKDEREKI
+860 ITIKDEREKI

-880 KETDL
+880 KEIDL
-885 RESEQKRLQTEQAV
+885 RECEQKRLQTEQAV

-907 QSRLNERESKLLF
+907 QSRLNEQESKLLF

-925 EIIESQLDE
+925 EINESQFDE
-934 GVLSES
+934 VVLSES

-971 IHELTSEKERKGYLD
+971 IHELASEKERKGYLD

-991 LTSASNTLEDAIRRI
+991 LTSASNTLEDAIKRI

-1021 NKNFTEFFKVLFNGG
+1021 NKNFTEFFRILFNGG

-1104 DSNTLRFTN
+1104 DSNTLRFAD

-1156 SLEEVEKM
+1156 SLEEAEKM

>member
-1 MVRLIQLKLAG
+1 MRLIQLKLAG

-123 VRRKDIADLFLGTG
+123 VRRKDVADLFLGTG

-151 SQIIEAKPEELRSYL
+151 SQIIEAKPEELRNYL

-242 SIVWKKNQFQVEKLV
+242 SIVWKKHQSQVDKLV

-272 EVENL
+272 EVETL

-322 LIEIETNLAK
+322 LIEIETNLTK
-332 NADDQLKFAK
+332 NEEDQLKYSK
-342 DIEEAEIEKVAL
+342 DIKESDIEKISL
-354 SELYKTKEENFNSL
+354 SELYKIKEENFNAL
-368 KSSIQSV
+368 KSSIQLV
-375 EATYLDSTEQ
+375 EVQYLTSTEQ
-385 FNQIANQFQSTQ
+385 FNQAANQFQSTQ

-416 INTRITFLNNEI
+416 TNARISFLNNEI
-428 NNIDLTGQSLLEEKE
+428 RNIDLTGQSELEEKE
-443 SDLADKRLHVEKI
+443 NDLADKRLHVKNI
-456 EAKIDENKSLA
+456 ESKIDENKSL
-467 TDLEEEIDALRQ
+467 TEDLEEEIDTLRQ

-492 GEIKTLAQIQDDTQ
+492 GEIKTLLQIQDDTQ

-526 WEKLKIKTD
+526 WEKLKIKTE
-535 WVTAIESALGGKLN
+535 WVTAIESALGVKLN

-562 PASMVLANLNASH
+562 PASMVLANLNGSH
-575 AYKPKNNKLN
+575 PYKPKNTKLN

-595 PLLMNLLSEWLSNC
+595 PLLMNLLSEWLSSC

-649 DASLNGILLRQER
+649 DASLSGILLRQER
-662 LKALQEK
+662 LKVLQEK
-669 FPSIDRNSKDIS
+669 FPSIDKNYKDVSK
-681 NKLSEAELQLNDY
+681 KLNEAQLQLNNY
-694 EEQADS
+694 EEQVDS
-700 YSEELKEALNDFHQ
+700 FNDELKEALNDFHQ

-722 QQSIAYANEKH
+722 QQSIVYANERLNN
-733 SSITNEQ
+733 ITNEQ
-740 NELKTKLTQIQIDKT
+740 NELKAKLTQIEIDKT
-755 TKSSLIHNLENDAHR
+755 TKSNLILNLENDALQ
-770 LLEQKTL
+770 LLEQKTS
-777 SEDIKKRHELE
+777 SEEIKKRHELE
-788 YESAR
+788 YESA
-793 KHVNEA
+793 KKQVNEA
-799 EIQLQESHFNLKIIG
+799 EIQLQESHFNLKIIN
-814 NKINELNNRINL
+814 NKINELINRFNV
-826 LTEDNNALNNKKDL
+826 LTEDNSALNNKKDL
-840 VKTSINTESIEALK
+840 AMASIDTQIIETLQF
-854 LSLREK
+854 SLREK
-860 ITVKDEREKI
+860 ITIKDEREKI

-880 KETDL
+880 KEIDL
-885 RESEQKRLQTEQAV
+885 RECEQKRLQTEQAV

-907 QSRLNERESKLLF
+907 QSRLNEQESKLLF

-925 EIIESQLDE
+925 EINESQFDE
-934 GVLSES
+934 VVLSES

-971 IHELTSEKERKGYLD
+971 IHELASEKERKGYLD

-991 LTSASNTLEDAIRRI
+991 LTSASNTLEDAIKRI

-1021 NKNFTEFFKVLFNGG
+1021 NKNFTEFFRILFNGG

-1104 DSNTLRFTN
+1104 DSNTLRFAD

-1156 SLEEVEKM
+1156 SLEEAEKM